1 MKRIYAVVAVI
12 FAVEAVFA
20 VPTPGKARAVVRDW
34 ENIDVNSLNRMPAA
48 TYAMPLANARA
59 ALTDALEFETPWKM
73 SLNGTW
79 KFHWSGDPLRR
90 PLAFEKPSFDVSK
103 WETIDVPCC
112 VEMRGYGMPH
122 YIAHGYPHKFAWPKI
137 LDKETGRPDYN
148 PVMSYKRK
156 FRLPDS
162 WKGRET
168 ILRFEGAGSALY
180 AWINGEKV
188 GYAEDSKLPSE
199 FNITPFLKDGEN
211 EIAVQVFRWCDG
223 SYVEDQDMLR
233 FSGLFRDVSLW
244 SRPKA
249 GIADFV
255 VTQKFGEGYKSAT
268 VDVEVTTYGDAKEV
282 SATLYGAEFK
292 EVGRGDGVGDSKR
305 TTTRLGFKVENP
317 NLWSAEKPY
326 LYTLVL
332 KCGDDIR
339 AKRIGLKEQKIV
351 GEVFYVNGKPIK
363 FKGVNR
369 HETSPENGRTVSCA
383 EMLRDA
389 ELMKRYNIDTVRTSH
404 YPNHRLWYDIC
415 DRYGIYLV
423 AEANVEAH
431 GAGFG
436 KDGFGP
442 IKEWKQTIVE
452 RNERQVRFYRNNPSV
467 TIWSMGNETKHGD
480 NFRAAIAAVRKID
493 PSRPI
498 HWEVGAKDADM
509 DASMYRSVEQV
520 EKLGAAHDAARDKP
534 FFHTEYAH
542 AMGNAIGNFQEYWD
556 VTYAHPSLI
565 GGCIWDWKDQ
575 AIWAGTGRID
585 PKTGREERYLAYGGD
600 FYDNPHNGPICQ
612 NGVVGPLAEVT
623 PKLIEVGHVHRN
635 LVVERGTGNVE
646 RGTGFG
652 LWNRFAFTWA
662 DEFDGRWQLV
672 EDGVEVASGR
682 VVPAHIAPLLRGDVT
697 LEGLDAAIAKG
708 DGKKERFVN
717 VSFATKRDMPWAK
730 AGWVVARDQIA
741 LGGGKAVSVQQQDGS
756 AVSMKQPL
764 AVKENDR
771 SITVECGGTVAVFSR
786 KSGLITQLTVKG
798 VAVLKEVSPGV
809 PAGPHLTCVRAFVD
823 NDKWLKDS
831 FLASGLMRLGY
842 HPEPIIVEDD
852 AVKTV
857 VNVTGTKGCGFK
869 HECTY
874 RFSPDGSVTL
884 ENTVTPYGVMPK
896 ALPRLGLTMR
906 LDPALERIR
915 YYGRGPWENYIDR
928 CTGSFVGLYE
938 STVAEQYVD
947 YVRPQDNGYKSGV
960 RWAEFT
966 DGAGKGVRFEASEPL
981 FMQALHYGWEDI
993 FLARHD
999 GWQKHTL
1006 QIRRYA
1012 PPVAQRD
1019 VILNLDV
1026 RQTGLGGASV
1036 GPATMEKYRFNP
1048 SKPVSWT
1055 LVISPG
1061 KCVGKDDP
1069 CSLTTSVQQHERTAS
1084 VYHSYEFEPIADT
1097 PPPSGFKPFYIS
1109 HYGRHGS
1116 RHLTGSAVSD
1126 VMSALEK
1133 ADKRNALT
1141 ETGRSLLADMRK
1153 IAAVHDDMK
1162 GQLTERGAW
1171 ELKRLARRM
1180 VGRFPEVFSR
1190 PRRVHCR
1197 SSVSPRVLTSQ
1208 ANFTMA
1214 LKGVVPQLEFDFA
1227 TGERHHKVINPLHWA
1242 RMDKPDIAKRTDELA
1257 ESLAKGL
1264 IDPKP
1269 LVERIFTAGN
1279 PPKKPLKFAQAL
1291 FECASICQ
1299 CCRCELGG
1307 LDIYRFLEAGEI
1319 EALSRSLS
1327 ASHYMTMGNSEEF
1340 GEFVSASEA
1349 KLGRDMAARAEA
1361 AIADDRIAADLR
1373 FGHDSGL
1380 WPLAGFL
1387 GLEGPGDRVKAADSP
1402 SSCPS
1407 WKWLPM
1413 AANFQMILYRNA
1425 AGEILVKFLWN
1436 EREMRVRGVKPV
1448 SGPYYKWSDI
1458 QPRMEGNATRI
1469 GEGSSK

>member
-1 MKRIYAVVAVI
+1 MKVKTIICVAMTAACAVVGA
-12 FAVEAVFA
+12 
-20 VPTPGKARAVVRDW
+20 TARGDARPPVKGTAPIESSQKTRTKVRDW
-34 ENIDVNSLNRMPAA
+34 ENIEVNSRNRMPAA
-48 TYAMPLANARA
+48 TYAMPLADEKA

-79 KFHWSGDPLRR
+79 KFRWCGDPNRR
-90 PLAFEKPSFDVSK
+90 PFRFEEVSYDVSK

-122 YIAHGYPHKFAWPKI
+122 YMAHGYPGFKFAWPKI

-156 FRLPDS
+156 FRLPDN

-180 AWINGEKV
+180 AWINGEKA

-211 EIAVQVFRWCDG
+211 EISVQVFRWCDG

-249 GIADFV
+249 GIADFI
-255 VTQKFGEGYKSAT
+255 VTQTFGEGYKSAT
-268 VDVEVTTYGDAKEV
+268 VNVAVETYGNAKDLT
-282 SATLYGAEFK
+282 ATIYDAEFK
-292 EVGRGDGVGDSKR
+292 EVGKGAARGDARPPVALHFTLS
-305 TTTRLGFKVENP
+305 TP

-369 HETSPENGRTVSCA
+369 HETSPDNGRTVTLA

-389 ELMKRYNIDTVRTSH
+389 ELMKRYNIDTVRTCH
-404 YPNHRLWYDIC
+404 YPDHRLWYDIC

-431 GAGFG
+431 GAEYG

-442 IKEWKQTIVE
+442 IKAWMQTIVE

-498 HWEVGAKDADM
+498 HWERGMKDADM
-509 DASMYRSVEQV
+509 DAGMYRSVQRIE
-520 EKLGAAHDAARDKP
+520 ELGAERDAAKSRP

-542 AMGNAIGNFQEYWD
+542 AMGNAMGNFQEYWD
-556 VTYAHPSLI
+556 VAYAHPSLI

-585 PKTGREERYLAYGGD
+585 PKTGREERYFAYGGD

-612 NGVVGPLAEVT
+612 NGIVGPLAEVT

-635 LVVERGTGNVE
+635 LVVERGTGNGE
-646 RGTGFG
+646 RGTGFR

-662 DEFDGRWQLV
+662 DEFDGRWQLM

-682 VVPAHIAPLLRGDVT
+682 IAPAHIAPLSRGDVT
-697 LEGLDAAIAKG
+697 LDGFDATLTRG
-708 DGKKERFVN
+708 DGKKDGLERKERFVN

-730 AGWVVARDQIA
+730 AGWVVAREQIA
-741 LGGGKAVSVQQQDGS
+741 LGAGKTASVQQQAGRAVAPRPPQTVGS
-756 AVSMKQPL
+756 RVPRDRISDFV
-764 AVKENDR
+764 VKEEANAL
-771 SITVECGGTVAVFSR
+771 TVTCGKTVAVFSR
-786 KSGLITQLTVKG
+786 KSGLLTQLTVNG

-809 PAGPHLTCVRAFVD
+809 PAGPHLTCVRAFID
-823 NDKWLKDS
+823 NDKWLKES
-831 FLASGLMRLGY
+831 FLASGLVRLGY
-842 HPEPIIVEDD
+842 HPEPIVVEGDT
-852 AVKTV
+852 VKTV
-857 VNVTGTKGCGFK
+857 INVTGTKGCGFK

-874 RFSPDGSVTL
+874 RFAPDGSITL
-884 ENTVTPYGVMPK
+884 ENTVVPYGVMPK

-906 LDPALERIR
+906 LDPALEHIK

-928 CTGSFVGLYE
+928 YTGSFVGLYE
-938 STVAEQYVD
+938 STVTEQYVD

-966 DGAGKGVRFEASEPL
+966 DGTGNGVRFEASEPM

-999 GWQKHTL
+999 GWQKNTL

-1012 PPVAQRD
+1012 PPVAQHD

-1036 GPATMEKYRFNP
+1036 GPAPMEKYRFDP
-1048 SKPVSWT
+1048 GAPVSWT
-1055 LVISPG
+1055 LRIS
-1061 KCVGKDDP
+1061 
-1069 CSLTTSVQQHERTAS
+1069 
-1084 VYHSYEFEPIADT
+1084 
-1097 PPPSGFKPFYIS
+1097 SGNGVES
-1109 HYGRHGS
+1109 G
-1116 RHLTGSAVSD
+1116 
-1126 VMSALEK
+1126 
-1133 ADKRNALT
+1133 
-1141 ETGRSLLADMRK
+1141 
-1153 IAAVHDDMK
+1153 K
-1162 GQLTERGAW
+1162 GQ
-1171 ELKRLARRM
+1171 
-1180 VGRFPEVFSR
+1180 
-1190 PRRVHCR
+1190 
-1197 SSVSPRVLTSQ
+1197 
-1208 ANFTMA
+1208 
-1214 LKGVVPQLEFDFA
+1214 
-1227 TGERHHKVINPLHWA
+1227 
-1242 RMDKPDIAKRTDELA
+1242 
-1257 ESLAKGL
+1257 
-1264 IDPKP
+1264 
-1269 LVERIFTAGN
+1269 
-1279 PPKKPLKFAQAL
+1279 
-1291 FECASICQ
+1291 
-1299 CCRCELGG
+1299 
-1307 LDIYRFLEAGEI
+1307 
-1319 EALSRSLS
+1319 
-1327 ASHYMTMGNSEEF
+1327 
-1340 GEFVSASEA
+1340 
-1349 KLGRDMAARAEA
+1349 KL
-1361 AIADDRIAADLR
+1361 
-1373 FGHDSGL
+1373 
-1380 WPLAGFL
+1380 
-1387 GLEGPGDRVKAADSP
+1387 
-1402 SSCPS
+1402 
-1407 WKWLPM
+1407 
-1413 AANFQMILYRNA
+1413 
-1425 AGEILVKFLWN
+1425 
-1436 EREMRVRGVKPV
+1436 
-1448 SGPYYKWSDI
+1448 
-1458 QPRMEGNATRI
+1458 
-1469 GEGSSK
+1469 

>member
-1 MKRIYAVVAVI
+1 MKRLCLAVMAATVVMAKS
-12 FAVEAVFA
+12 AFA
-20 VPTPGKARAVVRDW
+20 VPTPEKARTKVRDW
-34 ENIDVNSLNRMPAA
+34 ENIEVNSRNRMPAA
-48 TYAMPLANARA
+48 TYAMPLADENA

-79 KFHWSGDPLRR
+79 KFHWCGDPLRR
-90 PLAFEKPSFDVSK
+90 PFAFEKPSFDVSK

-156 FRLPDS
+156 FRLPDA

-180 AWINGEKV
+180 AWINGEKA

-199 FNITPFLKDGEN
+199 FNITPFLRDGEN
-211 EIAVQVFRWCDG
+211 EISVQVFRWCDG

-249 GIADFV
+249 GVADFI
-255 VTQKFGEGYKSAT
+255 VTQTFGEGYKSAT
-268 VDVEVTTYGDAKEV
+268 VNVAVETYGDTGNV
-282 SATLYGAEFK
+282 TATLYDAQLK
-292 EVGRGDGVGDSKR
+292 EVGRAGAPRPPQS
-305 TTTRLGFKVENP
+305 TTTGGRGATALPGLANIQLP
-317 NLWSAEKPY
+317 SPHLWSAEKPY

-369 HETSPENGRTVSCA
+369 HETSPDNGRTVTPA

-431 GAGFG
+431 GAEYGE
-436 KDGFGP
+436 DGFGP
-442 IKEWKQTIVE
+442 IKAWKQTIVE

-480 NFRAAIAAVRKID
+480 NFRAAIAAVKKID

-498 HWEVGAKDADM
+498 HWQIGFRDADM
-509 DASMYRSVEQV
+509 DAAMYRSVQRIE
-520 EKLGAAHDAARDKP
+520 EIGAERDAAKSRP

-542 AMGNAIGNFQEYWD
+542 AMGNAMGNFQEYWD

-585 PKTGREERYLAYGGD
+585 PKTGREERYFAYGGD

-612 NGVVGPLAEVT
+612 NGIVGPLAEVT

-635 LVVERGTGNVE
+635 LVVERETGNGQ
-646 RGTGFG
+646 RGMGFR

-662 DEFDGRWQLV
+662 DEFDGRWQLM

-682 VVPAHIAPLLRGDVT
+682 IVPAHIAPLSRGDVT
-697 LEGLDAAIAKG
+697 LEGLDAAIVKSDA
-708 DGKKERFVN
+708 KKERFVN

-730 AGWVVARDQIA
+730 RGWVVARDQIA
-741 LGGGKAVSVQQQDGS
+741 VGGEFSNTEAQRLRVGIENGRARSPSAPLSVSET
-756 AVSMKQPL
+756 AN
-764 AVKENDR
+764 A
-771 SITVECGGTVAVFSR
+771 ITVTCGGTVAVFSR
-786 KSGLITQLTVKG
+786 KSGLLTQLTMNG
-798 VAVLKEVSPGV
+798 VAVLKEASPGV
-809 PAGPHLTCVRAFVD
+809 PAGPHLTCVRAFID
-823 NDKWLKDS
+823 NDKWLKES
-831 FLASGLMRLGY
+831 FLSSGLVRLAY
-842 HPEPIIVEDD
+842 HPEPIVVEGNTVK
-852 AVKTV
+852 AVID
-857 VNVTGTKGCGFK
+857 VTGTKGCGFK

-874 RFSPDGSVTL
+874 RFASDGSITL
-884 ENTVTPYGVMPK
+884 ENIVTPYGVMPK

-906 LDPALERIR
+906 LDPALEHVK

-938 STVAEQYVD
+938 STVTEQYVD
-947 YVRPQDNGYKSGV
+947 YVRPQDNGGKSGV
-960 RWAEFT
+960 RWVEFT
-966 DGAGKGVRFEASEPL
+966 DDAGKGVRFEASEPM

-999 GWQKHTL
+999 GWQKDTL

-1026 RQTGLGGASV
+1026 RQTGLGGSSV
-1036 GPATMEKYRFNP
+1036 GPKPLDSYLFDP
-1048 SKPVSWT
+1048 SKPVSWR
-1055 LVISPG
+1055 LRISSG
-1061 KCVGKDDP
+1061 N
-1069 CSLTTSVQQHERTAS
+1069 HAER
-1084 VYHSYEFEPIADT
+1084 
-1097 PPPSGFKPFYIS
+1097 
-1109 HYGRHGS
+1109 
-1116 RHLTGSAVSD
+1116 
-1126 VMSALEK
+1126 
-1133 ADKRNALT
+1133 
-1141 ETGRSLLADMRK
+1141 
-1153 IAAVHDDMK
+1153 
-1162 GQLTERGAW
+1162 
-1171 ELKRLARRM
+1171 
-1180 VGRFPEVFSR
+1180 
-1190 PRRVHCR
+1190 
-1197 SSVSPRVLTSQ
+1197 
-1208 ANFTMA
+1208 
-1214 LKGVVPQLEFDFA
+1214 
-1227 TGERHHKVINPLHWA
+1227 
-1242 RMDKPDIAKRTDELA
+1242 
-1257 ESLAKGL
+1257 
-1264 IDPKP
+1264 
-1269 LVERIFTAGN
+1269 
-1279 PPKKPLKFAQAL
+1279 
-1291 FECASICQ
+1291 
-1299 CCRCELGG
+1299 
-1307 LDIYRFLEAGEI
+1307 
-1319 EALSRSLS
+1319 
-1327 ASHYMTMGNSEEF
+1327 
-1340 GEFVSASEA
+1340 
-1349 KLGRDMAARAEA
+1349 
-1361 AIADDRIAADLR
+1361 
-1373 FGHDSGL
+1373 
-1380 WPLAGFL
+1380 
-1387 GLEGPGDRVKAADSP
+1387 
-1402 SSCPS
+1402 
-1407 WKWLPM
+1407 
-1413 AANFQMILYRNA
+1413 
-1425 AGEILVKFLWN
+1425 
-1436 EREMRVRGVKPV
+1436 
-1448 SGPYYKWSDI
+1448 
-1458 QPRMEGNATRI
+1458 
-1469 GEGSSK
+1469 

>member
-1 MKRIYAVVAVI
+1 MNGAVYGEIWYNCVNMKTSFFIAVSAAAAI
-12 FAVEAVFA
+12 GLAAA
-20 VPTPGKARAVVRDW
+20 QDLSGGDTPRVRDW
-34 ENIDVNSLNRMPAA
+34 ENPAVNSFNRMPAA
-48 TYAMPLANARA
+48 TYAMPLADAKA

-90 PLAFEKPSFDVSK
+90 PLAFEKTSYDISK

-180 AWINGEKV
+180 AWINGVKV

-199 FNITPFLKDGEN
+199 FNITEFLKDGEN

-255 VTQKFGEGYKSAT
+255 VTQKFGEGYRSAT
-268 VDVEVTTYGDAKEV
+268 VNVEVATYGDAQDV
-282 SATLYGAEFK
+282 SATLYDAEFK
-292 EVGRGDGVGDSKR
+292 EVATAAPS
-305 TTTRLGFKVENP
+305 TSQLYTLHFTLYTP
-317 NLWSAEKPY
+317 QLWSAEKPY

-332 KCGDDIR
+332 KCGEDIR

-389 ELMKRYNIDTVRTSH
+389 ELMKCYNIDTVRTSH

-415 DRYGIYLV
+415 DKYGIYLV

-442 IKEWKQTIVE
+442 IQAWKQTIVE

-509 DASMYRSVEQV
+509 DAGMYRSVARIKE
-520 EKLGAAHDAARDKP
+520 LGAAHDAAHDKP

-585 PKTGREERYLAYGGD
+585 PKTGREERYFAYGGD

-612 NGVVGPLAEVT
+612 NGIVGPLAEVT

-635 LVVERGTGNVE
+635 LVVERGTGNGE
-646 RGTGFG
+646 RGMVFR

-662 DEFDGRWQLV
+662 DEFEGCWQLL

-682 VVPAHIAPLLRGDVT
+682 IAAAHVAPLSRGDMT
-697 LEGLDAAIAKG
+697 LEGLGAALAKDAG
-708 DGKKERFVN
+708 GKERFVN
-717 VSFATKRDMPWAK
+717 VSFATKRDAPWAK
-730 AGWVVARDQIA
+730 KGWVVAREQIS
-741 LGGGKAVSVQQQDGS
+741 LGGGRGATALPAADGRARAPRAPLSVSET
-756 AVSMKQPL
+756 ANTL
-764 AVKENDR
+764 
-771 SITVECGGTVAVFSR
+771 TVTCGKTVAVFSR
-786 KSGLITQLTVKG
+786 KSGLLTQLAMKG
-798 VAVLKEVSPGV
+798 VTVLKEVSPGV

-823 NDKWLKDS
+823 NDKWLKES
-831 FLASGLMRLGY
+831 FLASGLVRLGY
-842 HPEPIIVEDD
+842 HPEPLVVTGDCVK
-852 AVKTV
+852 AVI
-857 VNVTGTKGCGFK
+857 NVTGTKGCGFK
-869 HECTY
+869 HECKY
-874 RFSPDGSVTL
+874 RFAFDGSITM
-884 ENTVTPYGVMPK
+884 ENTVRPYGVMPK

-906 LDPALERIR
+906 LDPALERVK

-938 STVAEQYVD
+938 STVTEQYVD
-947 YVRPQDNGYKSGV
+947 YVRPQDNGCKSGV

-966 DGAGKGVRFEASEPL
+966 DGAGKGVRFEASEPMS
-981 FMQALHYGWEDI
+981 MQALHFGWEDI
-993 FLARHD
+993 FLSRHD
-999 GWQKHTL
+999 GWQKNTL

-1036 GPATMEKYRFNP
+1036 GPAPMEKYRFDPNAL
-1048 SKPVSWT
+1048 VTWT
-1055 LVISPG
+1055 LDISP
-1061 KCVGKDDP
+1061 
-1069 CSLTTSVQQHERTAS
+1069 
-1084 VYHSYEFEPIADT
+1084 
-1097 PPPSGFKPFYIS
+1097 
-1109 HYGRHGS
+1109 
-1116 RHLTGSAVSD
+1116 
-1126 VMSALEK
+1126 
-1133 ADKRNALT
+1133 
-1141 ETGRSLLADMRK
+1141 
-1153 IAAVHDDMK
+1153 
-1162 GQLTERGAW
+1162 
-1171 ELKRLARRM
+1171 AR
-1180 VGRFPEVFSR
+1180 
-1190 PRRVHCR
+1190 
-1197 SSVSPRVLTSQ
+1197 
-1208 ANFTMA
+1208 
-1214 LKGVVPQLEFDFA
+1214 
-1227 TGERHHKVINPLHWA
+1227 
-1242 RMDKPDIAKRTDELA
+1242 
-1257 ESLAKGL
+1257 
-1264 IDPKP
+1264 
-1269 LVERIFTAGN
+1269 
-1279 PPKKPLKFAQAL
+1279 
-1291 FECASICQ
+1291 
-1299 CCRCELGG
+1299 
-1307 LDIYRFLEAGEI
+1307 
-1319 EALSRSLS
+1319 
-1327 ASHYMTMGNSEEF
+1327 
-1340 GEFVSASEA
+1340 
-1349 KLGRDMAARAEA
+1349 
-1361 AIADDRIAADLR
+1361 
-1373 FGHDSGL
+1373 
-1380 WPLAGFL
+1380 
-1387 GLEGPGDRVKAADSP
+1387 
-1402 SSCPS
+1402 
-1407 WKWLPM
+1407 
-1413 AANFQMILYRNA
+1413 
-1425 AGEILVKFLWN
+1425 
-1436 EREMRVRGVKPV
+1436 
-1448 SGPYYKWSDI
+1448 
-1458 QPRMEGNATRI
+1458 
-1469 GEGSSK
+1469 

>member
-1 MKRIYAVVAVI
+1 MRTLALLAVSTAVA
-12 FAVEAVFA
+12 FGLSA
-20 VPTPGKARAVVRDW
+20 TPKKTNGRAPVVRDW
-34 ENIDVNSLNRMPAA
+34 ENIDVNSFNRMPAA
-48 TYAMPLANARA
+48 TYAMPLANENA

-79 KFHWSGDPLRR
+79 KFHWSGDPQRR
-90 PLAFEKPSFDVSK
+90 PFVFESPSYDVSK

-156 FRLPDS
+156 FRLPDA

-255 VTQKFGEGYKSAT
+255 VTQKFGEEYKSAT
-268 VDVEVTTYGDAKEV
+268 VDAAVETYGNAQGV
-282 SATLYGAEFK
+282 SATLYDAEFK
-292 EVGRGDGVGDSKR
+292 EVATAAPSAS
-305 TTTRLGFKVENP
+305 TSQLYTLHFTLSSP
-317 NLWSAEKPY
+317 QLWSAEKPY

-332 KCGDDIR
+332 KCGDDVR

-351 GEVFYVNGKPIK
+351 GEVFYVNGKPVK

-415 DRYGIYLV
+415 DKYGIYLV

-431 GAGFG
+431 GAGYD

-442 IKEWKQTIVE
+442 IPAWKQTIVE

-480 NFRAAIAAVRKID
+480 NFRAAIAAVKKID

-498 HWEVGAKDADM
+498 HWERGYRDADM
-509 DASMYRSVEQV
+509 DASMYRSVQRLE
-520 EKLGAAHDAARDKP
+520 EIGAARDAAKSRP

-542 AMGNAIGNFQEYWD
+542 AMGNAMGNFQEYWD
-556 VTYAHPSLI
+556 VTYAHSSLI

-585 PKTGREERYLAYGGD
+585 PKTGREERYFAYGGD

-635 LVVERGTGNVE
+635 LVVTRKATGE
-646 RGTGFG
+646 FS
-652 LWNRFAFTWA
+652 LWNRFLFTWA
-662 DEFDGRWQLV
+662 DEFEGRWQLV

-682 VVPAHIAPLLRGDVT
+682 VVPAHVAPLSRGDVT
-697 LEGLDAAIAKG
+697 LEGLDAALAKG

-717 VSFATKRDMPWAK
+717 VSFATKHDMPWAK
-730 AGWVVARDQIA
+730 AGWVVARDQIE
-741 LGGGKAVSVQQQDGS
+741 VGS
-756 AVSMKQPL
+756 ARSLSAQSSRAPLSVSETDNAL
-764 AVKENDR
+764 AV
-771 SITVECGGTVAVFSR
+771 TCGKTVAVFSR
-786 KSGLITQLTVKG
+786 KSGLLTQLTMNG
-798 VAVLKEVSPGV
+798 VTVLKEVSPGV

-831 FLASGLMRLGY
+831 FLASGLVRLGY
-842 HPEPIIVEDD
+842 HPELLVVTGDCVK
-852 AVKTV
+852 AVI
-857 VNVTGTKGCGFK
+857 NVTGTKGCGFK

-874 RFSPDGSVTL
+874 RFSPDGSLTL

-906 LDPALERIR
+906 LDPALERIK

-938 STVAEQYVD
+938 STVTEQYVD

-981 FMQALHYGWEDI
+981 FMQALHFGWEDI

-1036 GPATMEKYRFNP
+1036 GPATMEKYRFDP

-1055 LVISPG
+1055 LKIIP
-1061 KCVGKDDP
+1061 
-1069 CSLTTSVQQHERTAS
+1069 
-1084 VYHSYEFEPIADT
+1084 
-1097 PPPSGFKPFYIS
+1097 
-1109 HYGRHGS
+1109 
-1116 RHLTGSAVSD
+1116 
-1126 VMSALEK
+1126 K
-1133 ADKRNALT
+1133 AGT
-1141 ETGRSLLADMRK
+1141 ES
-1153 IAAVHDDMK
+1153 
-1162 GQLTERGAW
+1162 
-1171 ELKRLARRM
+1171 
-1180 VGRFPEVFSR
+1180 
-1190 PRRVHCR
+1190 
-1197 SSVSPRVLTSQ
+1197 
-1208 ANFTMA
+1208 
-1214 LKGVVPQLEFDFA
+1214 
-1227 TGERHHKVINPLHWA
+1227 
-1242 RMDKPDIAKRTDELA
+1242 
-1257 ESLAKGL
+1257 
-1264 IDPKP
+1264 
-1269 LVERIFTAGN
+1269 
-1279 PPKKPLKFAQAL
+1279 
-1291 FECASICQ
+1291 
-1299 CCRCELGG
+1299 
-1307 LDIYRFLEAGEI
+1307 
-1319 EALSRSLS
+1319 
-1327 ASHYMTMGNSEEF
+1327 
-1340 GEFVSASEA
+1340 
-1349 KLGRDMAARAEA
+1349 
-1361 AIADDRIAADLR
+1361 
-1373 FGHDSGL
+1373 
-1380 WPLAGFL
+1380 
-1387 GLEGPGDRVKAADSP
+1387 
-1402 SSCPS
+1402 
-1407 WKWLPM
+1407 
-1413 AANFQMILYRNA
+1413 
-1425 AGEILVKFLWN
+1425 
-1436 EREMRVRGVKPV
+1436 
-1448 SGPYYKWSDI
+1448 
-1458 QPRMEGNATRI
+1458 
-1469 GEGSSK
+1469 

>member
-1 MKRIYAVVAVI
+1 MKISLFLAVSIGLTLELSA
-12 FAVEAVFA
+12 APKPTGGR
-20 VPTPGKARAVVRDW
+20 VPIVRDW
-34 ENIDVNSLNRMPAA
+34 ENIAVNSFNRMPAA
-48 TYAMPLANARA
+48 TYAMPLADTKA
-59 ALTDALEFETPWKM
+59 ALTDTLEFETPWKM

-148 PVMSYKRK
+148 PAMSYKRK

-180 AWINGEKV
+180 AWINGEKA

-211 EIAVQVFRWCDG
+211 EISVQVFRWCDG
-223 SYVEDQDMLR
+223 SYIEDQDMLR

-244 SRPKA
+244 SRPKT

-268 VDVEVTTYGDAKEV
+268 VDVEVATYGDAKEV
-282 SATLYGAEFK
+282 SATLYDAEFK
-292 EVGRGDGVGDSKR
+292 EVATAAPS
-305 TTTRLGFKVENP
+305 TSTSQLYTLHFTLYTP
-317 NLWSAEKPY
+317 QLWSAEKPY

-332 KCGDDIR
+332 KCGEDIR

-415 DRYGIYLV
+415 DKYGIYLV

-442 IKEWKQTIVE
+442 IQAWKQTIVE

-509 DASMYRSVEQV
+509 DADMYRSVEQV
-520 EKLGAAHDAARDKP
+520 EELGAAHDAAHDKP

-585 PKTGREERYLAYGGD
+585 PKTGREERYFAYGGD

-612 NGVVGPLAEVT
+612 NGIVGPLAEVT

-635 LVVERGTGNVE
+635 LVVERGTGNGE
-646 RGTGFG
+646 RGMVFR

-662 DEFDGRWQLV
+662 DEFEGCWQLL

-682 VVPAHIAPLLRGDVT
+682 IAAAHVAPLSRGDMT
-697 LEGLDAAIAKG
+697 LEGLGAALAKDAG
-708 DGKKERFVN
+708 GKERFVN
-717 VSFATKRDMPWAK
+717 VSFATKRDAPWAK
-730 AGWVVARDQIA
+730 KGWVVARDQIA
-741 LGGGKAVSVQQQDGS
+741 LGGGKFNTAAQRHGEGKVSV
-756 AVSMKQPL
+756 
-764 AVKENDR
+764 KEDDK
-771 SITVECGGTVAVFSR
+771 SVMVECGGTVAVFCR
-786 KSGLITQLTVKG
+786 KSGLLTRLSVKG
-798 VAVLKEVSPGV
+798 VAVLEEVSPGV

-831 FLASGLMRLGY
+831 FLSSGLVRLGC
-842 HPEPIIVEDD
+842 HPEPIVVEGD

-857 VNVTGTKGCGFK
+857 IDVTGTKGCGFK

-874 RFSPDGSVTL
+874 RFSPDGSIKMD
-884 ENTVTPYGVMPK
+884 NTVTPYGVMPK

-906 LDPALERIR
+906 LVPALEYIK

-938 STVAEQYVD
+938 STVTEQYVD
-947 YVRPQDNGYKSGV
+947 YVRPQDNGCKSGV

-966 DGAGKGVRFEASEPL
+966 DGAGKGVRFEASEPMS
-981 FMQALHYGWEDI
+981 MQALHFGWEDI
-993 FLARHD
+993 FLSRHD
-999 GWQKHTL
+999 GWQKNTL

-1036 GPATMEKYRFNP
+1036 GPAPMEKYRFDPNAL
-1048 SKPVSWT
+1048 VTWT
-1055 LVISPG
+1055 LDISP
-1061 KCVGKDDP
+1061 
-1069 CSLTTSVQQHERTAS
+1069 
-1084 VYHSYEFEPIADT
+1084 
-1097 PPPSGFKPFYIS
+1097 
-1109 HYGRHGS
+1109 
-1116 RHLTGSAVSD
+1116 
-1126 VMSALEK
+1126 
-1133 ADKRNALT
+1133 
-1141 ETGRSLLADMRK
+1141 
-1153 IAAVHDDMK
+1153 
-1162 GQLTERGAW
+1162 
-1171 ELKRLARRM
+1171 AR
-1180 VGRFPEVFSR
+1180 
-1190 PRRVHCR
+1190 
-1197 SSVSPRVLTSQ
+1197 
-1208 ANFTMA
+1208 
-1214 LKGVVPQLEFDFA
+1214 
-1227 TGERHHKVINPLHWA
+1227 
-1242 RMDKPDIAKRTDELA
+1242 
-1257 ESLAKGL
+1257 
-1264 IDPKP
+1264 
-1269 LVERIFTAGN
+1269 
-1279 PPKKPLKFAQAL
+1279 
-1291 FECASICQ
+1291 
-1299 CCRCELGG
+1299 
-1307 LDIYRFLEAGEI
+1307 
-1319 EALSRSLS
+1319 
-1327 ASHYMTMGNSEEF
+1327 
-1340 GEFVSASEA
+1340 
-1349 KLGRDMAARAEA
+1349 
-1361 AIADDRIAADLR
+1361 
-1373 FGHDSGL
+1373 
-1380 WPLAGFL
+1380 
-1387 GLEGPGDRVKAADSP
+1387 
-1402 SSCPS
+1402 
-1407 WKWLPM
+1407 
-1413 AANFQMILYRNA
+1413 
-1425 AGEILVKFLWN
+1425 
-1436 EREMRVRGVKPV
+1436 
-1448 SGPYYKWSDI
+1448 
-1458 QPRMEGNATRI
+1458 
-1469 GEGSSK
+1469 

>member
-1 MKRIYAVVAVI
+1 MRTLVL
-12 FAVEAVFA
+12 FAVSTAVTLGFSVA
-20 VPTPGKARAVVRDW
+20 PKQTDGRAPIVRDW
-34 ENIDVNSLNRMPAA
+34 ENIDVNSFNRMPAA
-48 TYAMPLANARA
+48 TYAMPLANAKA

-79 KFHWSGDPLRR
+79 KFHWSGDPQRR
-90 PLAFEKPSFDVSK
+90 PFVFESPSFDVSK

-148 PVMSYKRK
+148 PAMSYKRK

-255 VTQKFGEGYKSAT
+255 VTQKFGDGYKSAT
-268 VDVEVTTYGDAKEV
+268 VNVEVETYGDAQGV
-282 SATLYGAEFK
+282 SATLYDAEFK
-292 EVGRGDGVGDSKR
+292 EVGRATALPVLAQIALYS
-305 TTTRLGFKVENP
+305 P
-317 NLWSAEKPY
+317 QLWSAEKPY

-351 GEVFYVNGKPIK
+351 GEVFFVNGKPIK

-415 DRYGIYLV
+415 DKYGIYLV

-442 IKEWKQTIVE
+442 IQAWKQTIVE

-509 DASMYRSVEQV
+509 DADMYRSVEQV
-520 EKLGAAHDAARDKP
+520 EKIGAAHDAAHDRP

-556 VTYAHPSLI
+556 ATYAHPSLI

-635 LVVERGTGNVE
+635 LVVTRKATG
-646 RGTGFG
+646 GFS
-652 LWNRFAFTWA
+652 LWNRFLFTWA
-662 DEFDGRWQLV
+662 DEFEGCWQLV

-682 VVPAHIAPLLRGDVT
+682 IASAHVAPLSRGDVT
-697 LEGLDAAIAKG
+697 LDGLDAAIAKG
-708 DGKKERFVN
+708 DDKKERFVN

-730 AGWVVARDQIA
+730 AGWVVAREQIA
-741 LGGGKAVSVQQQDGS
+741 LGGGRGATALPAADGRARAPRASLSVSET
-756 AVSMKQPL
+756 ANTL
-764 AVKENDR
+764 
-771 SITVECGGTVAVFSR
+771 TVACGNTVAVFSR
-786 KSGLITQLTVKG
+786 KSGLLTRLSMKG
-798 VAVLKEVSPGV
+798 VDVLKEVSPGV

-831 FLASGLMRLGY
+831 SLASGLVRLGY
-842 HPEPIIVEDD
+842 HPEPLVVTGDCVK
-852 AVKTV
+852 AVI
-857 VNVTGTKGCGFK
+857 NVTGAKGCGFK

-874 RFSPDGSVTL
+874 RFSPDGSLTL

-906 LDPALERIR
+906 LDPALEHIK

-938 STVAEQYVD
+938 SSVTEQYVD

-981 FMQALHYGWEDI
+981 FMQALHFGWEDI

-1036 GPATMEKYRFNP
+1036 GPATMEKYRFDP

-1055 LVISPG
+1055 LKI
-1061 KCVGKDDP
+1061 
-1069 CSLTTSVQQHERTAS
+1069 
-1084 VYHSYEFEPIADT
+1084 T
-1097 PPPSGFKPFYIS
+1097 P
-1109 HYGRHGS
+1109 
-1116 RHLTGSAVSD
+1116 
-1126 VMSALEK
+1126 K
-1133 ADKRNALT
+1133 AGT
-1141 ETGRSLLADMRK
+1141 ES
-1153 IAAVHDDMK
+1153 
-1162 GQLTERGAW
+1162 
-1171 ELKRLARRM
+1171 
-1180 VGRFPEVFSR
+1180 
-1190 PRRVHCR
+1190 
-1197 SSVSPRVLTSQ
+1197 
-1208 ANFTMA
+1208 
-1214 LKGVVPQLEFDFA
+1214 
-1227 TGERHHKVINPLHWA
+1227 
-1242 RMDKPDIAKRTDELA
+1242 
-1257 ESLAKGL
+1257 
-1264 IDPKP
+1264 
-1269 LVERIFTAGN
+1269 
-1279 PPKKPLKFAQAL
+1279 
-1291 FECASICQ
+1291 
-1299 CCRCELGG
+1299 
-1307 LDIYRFLEAGEI
+1307 
-1319 EALSRSLS
+1319 
-1327 ASHYMTMGNSEEF
+1327 
-1340 GEFVSASEA
+1340 
-1349 KLGRDMAARAEA
+1349 
-1361 AIADDRIAADLR
+1361 
-1373 FGHDSGL
+1373 
-1380 WPLAGFL
+1380 
-1387 GLEGPGDRVKAADSP
+1387 
-1402 SSCPS
+1402 
-1407 WKWLPM
+1407 
-1413 AANFQMILYRNA
+1413 
-1425 AGEILVKFLWN
+1425 
-1436 EREMRVRGVKPV
+1436 
-1448 SGPYYKWSDI
+1448 
-1458 QPRMEGNATRI
+1458 
-1469 GEGSSK
+1469 

>member
-1 MKRIYAVVAVI
+1 MRTLVLLAVSTAVTLG
-12 FAVEAVFA
+12 FSAAPKQTA
-20 VPTPGKARAVVRDW
+20 GRAPKVRDW
-34 ENIDVNSLNRMPAA
+34 ENIEVNSFNRMPAA
-48 TYAMPLANARA
+48 TYAMPLANEKA

-73 SLNGTW
+73 SLNGMW
-79 KFHWSGDPLRR
+79 KFHWSGDPQRR
-90 PLAFEKPSFDVSK
+90 PFAFEKPSFDVSK

-211 EIAVQVFRWCDG
+211 EISVQVFRWCDG

-255 VTQKFGEGYKSAT
+255 VTQKFGEGYKSVT
-268 VDVEVTTYGDAKEV
+268 VDVAVETYGDAKDV
-282 SATLYGAEFK
+282 TATLYDAEFK
-292 EVGRGDGVGDSKR
+292 EVATAVPSAS
-305 TTTRLGFKVENP
+305 TSQLYTLHFTLYTP
-317 NLWSAEKPY
+317 QLWSAEKPY

-332 KCGDDIR
+332 KCGEDIR

-369 HETSPENGRTVSCA
+369 HETSPENGRTVSRA

-415 DRYGIYLV
+415 DKYGIYLV

-431 GAGFG
+431 GAGYD

-442 IKEWKQTIVE
+442 IPAWKQTIVE

-480 NFRAAIAAVRKID
+480 NFRAAIAAVKKID

-498 HWEVGAKDADM
+498 HWERGYRDADM
-509 DASMYRSVEQV
+509 DASMYRSVQRLE
-520 EKLGAAHDAARDKP
+520 EIGAARDAAKSRP

-542 AMGNAIGNFQEYWD
+542 AMGNAMGNFQEYWD

-585 PKTGREERYLAYGGD
+585 PKTGREERYFAYGGD

-612 NGVVGPLAEVT
+612 NGIVGPLAEVT

-635 LVVERGTGNVE
+635 LVVERGTGNGE
-646 RGTGFG
+646 RGTGFK

-662 DEFDGRWQLV
+662 DEFEGRWQLV

-682 VVPAHIAPLLRGDVT
+682 VAPAHVAPLSRGDVT
-697 LEGLDAAIAKG
+697 LEGLEDAIAKG
-708 DGKKERFVN
+708 DGKKEMFVN
-717 VSFATKRDMPWAK
+717 VSFATKCDMPWAK
-730 AGWVVARDQIA
+730 AGWVVARDQIE
-741 LGGGKAVSVQQQDGS
+741 VGS
-756 AVSMKQPL
+756 ARGASGEGGARGAHAIFAGCDARHPEYASRPEGTRYESGWRASQPANQARSLSAQSPRGPLSVSETASTL
-764 AVKENDR
+764 
-771 SITVECGGTVAVFSR
+771 TVTYGGTHAVFSR
-786 KSGLITQLTVKG
+786 KSGLLTQLTVKG
-798 VAVLKEVSPGV
+798 VPVLKEVSPGV
-809 PAGPHLTCVRAFVD
+809 PAGPHLTCVRAFID
-823 NDKWLKDS
+823 NDKWLKND
-831 FLASGLMRLGY
+831 FLASGLVRLGY
-842 HPEPIIVEDD
+842 HPEPLVVTGDCVK
-852 AVKTV
+852 AVI
-857 VNVTGTKGCGFK
+857 NVTGTKGCGFK

-874 RFSPDGSVTL
+874 RFASDGSITM

-896 ALPRLGLTMR
+896 ALPRLGLSLR
-906 LDPALERIR
+906 LAPALEHIK

-938 STVAEQYVD
+938 STVTEQYVD
-947 YVRPQDNGYKSGV
+947 YVRPQDNGYKSGI

-999 GWQKHTL
+999 GWQKHSL
-1006 QIRRYA
+1006 QIRRHS

-1036 GPATMEKYRFNP
+1036 GPTPLDRYRFDP

-1055 LVISPG
+1055 LRISP
-1061 KCVGKDDP
+1061 
-1069 CSLTTSVQQHERTAS
+1069 LA
-1084 VYHSYEFEPIADT
+1084 FAI
-1097 PPPSGFKPFYIS
+1097 
-1109 HYGRHGS
+1109 GR
-1116 RHLTGSAVSD
+1116 
-1126 VMSALEK
+1126 
-1133 ADKRNALT
+1133 
-1141 ETGRSLLADMRK
+1141 
-1153 IAAVHDDMK
+1153 
-1162 GQLTERGAW
+1162 
-1171 ELKRLARRM
+1171 
-1180 VGRFPEVFSR
+1180 
-1190 PRRVHCR
+1190 
-1197 SSVSPRVLTSQ
+1197 
-1208 ANFTMA
+1208 
-1214 LKGVVPQLEFDFA
+1214 
-1227 TGERHHKVINPLHWA
+1227 
-1242 RMDKPDIAKRTDELA
+1242 
-1257 ESLAKGL
+1257 
-1264 IDPKP
+1264 
-1269 LVERIFTAGN
+1269 
-1279 PPKKPLKFAQAL
+1279 
-1291 FECASICQ
+1291 
-1299 CCRCELGG
+1299 LG
-1307 LDIYRFLEAGEI
+1307 D
-1319 EALSRSLS
+1319 
-1327 ASHYMTMGNSEEF
+1327 
-1340 GEFVSASEA
+1340 
-1349 KLGRDMAARAEA
+1349 
-1361 AIADDRIAADLR
+1361 
-1373 FGHDSGL
+1373 
-1380 WPLAGFL
+1380 
-1387 GLEGPGDRVKAADSP
+1387 
-1402 SSCPS
+1402 
-1407 WKWLPM
+1407 
-1413 AANFQMILYRNA
+1413 
-1425 AGEILVKFLWN
+1425 
-1436 EREMRVRGVKPV
+1436 
-1448 SGPYYKWSDI
+1448 
-1458 QPRMEGNATRI
+1458 
-1469 GEGSSK
+1469 

>member
-1 MKRIYAVVAVI
+1 MKHRIITHFAVVCGCILSVA
-12 FAVEAVFA
+12 ASGAA
-20 VPTPGKARAVVRDW
+20 QSRVRDW
-34 ENIDVNSLNRMPAA
+34 ENIDVNSFNRMPAV
-48 TYAMPLANARA
+48 TYAMPLADEKA

-79 KFHWSGDPLRR
+79 KFHWCGDPLRR
-90 PLAFEKPSFDVSK
+90 PLAFEKTTFDVSK

-122 YIAHGYPHKFAWPKI
+122 YLAHGYPHKFAWPKI

-180 AWINGEKV
+180 AWINGEKA

-211 EIAVQVFRWCDG
+211 EISVQVFRWCDG

-255 VTQKFGEGYKSAT
+255 VTQTFGEGYKSAT
-268 VDVEVTTYGDAKEV
+268 VDVAVETYGDAKEV
-282 SATLYGAEFK
+282 TATLYDDGGRI
-292 EVGRGDGVGDSKR
+292 VGQIPTRDSRHATIKLEKPR
-305 TTTRLGFKVENP
+305 
-317 NLWSAEKPY
+317 LWSAEKPY

-339 AKRIGLKEQKIV
+339 AKRIGLKDQKIV

-442 IKEWKQTIVE
+442 IQAWKQTIVE

-509 DASMYRSVEQV
+509 DADMYRSVERV
-520 EKLGAAHDAARDKP
+520 KELGAAHDAAHDKP

-585 PKTGREERYLAYGGD
+585 PKTGREERYFAYGGD

-635 LVVERGTGNVE
+635 LVVSLPETTMPWGIFLLNV
-646 RGTGFG
+646 RSGICNGKPIPVV
-652 LWNRFAFTWA
+652 LWNRFSFTQSG
-662 DEFDGRWQLV
+662 EFDVCWELV
-672 EDGVEVASGR
+672 EDGRPIANGVCNWPSVQPQDWKNLEIAIPKTDVKESAEYFLNVAFRLKS
-682 VVPAHIAPLLRGDVT
+682 DT
-697 LEGLDAAIAKG
+697 L
-708 DGKKERFVN
+708 
-717 VSFATKRDMPWAK
+717 WAK
-730 AGWVVARDQIA
+730 KGWVVARDQIA
-741 LGGGKAVSVQQQDGS
+741 LGGGNTTSVQQQDGR
-756 AVSMKQPL
+756 AVSMKPPL
-764 AVKENDR
+764 VVNEGEK
-771 SITVECGGTVAVFSR
+771 SITVACRAVAPQPPQTVGSRVPRDRISDFVAKEDAATVTVSCGGTVAVFSR
-786 KSGLITQLTVKG
+786 KSGLLTQLTVNG
-798 VAVLKEVSPGV
+798 VVVLKEVSPGV

-823 NDKWLKDS
+823 NDKWLKES
-831 FLASGLMRLGY
+831 FLASGLVRLGY
-842 HPEPIIVEDD
+842 HPEPIVVTGEE
-852 AVKTV
+852 VKTV
-857 VNVTGTKGCGFK
+857 IDVTGTKGCGFK

-874 RFSPDGSVTL
+874 RFASDGSITM
-884 ENTVTPYGVMPK
+884 ENTVKPYGVMPK

-906 LDPALERIR
+906 LDSALERVK

-938 STVAEQYVD
+938 STVTEQYVD

-960 RWAEFT
+960 RWAEFA
-966 DGAGKGVRFEASEPL
+966 DGVGKGVRFVASEPL

-1006 QIRRYA
+1006 QIRRNS

-1036 GPATMEKYRFNP
+1036 GPAPMEKYRFDP
-1048 SKPVSWT
+1048 SAPVSW
-1055 LVISPG
+1055 
-1061 KCVGKDDP
+1061 
-1069 CSLTTSVQQHERTAS
+1069 
-1084 VYHSYEFEPIADT
+1084 
-1097 PPPSGFKPFYIS
+1097 
-1109 HYGRHGS
+1109 
-1116 RHLTGSAVSD
+1116 
-1126 VMSALEK
+1126 
-1133 ADKRNALT
+1133 
-1141 ETGRSLLADMRK
+1141 
-1153 IAAVHDDMK
+1153 
-1162 GQLTERGAW
+1162 
-1171 ELKRLARRM
+1171 
-1180 VGRFPEVFSR
+1180 
-1190 PRRVHCR
+1190 
-1197 SSVSPRVLTSQ
+1197 
-1208 ANFTMA
+1208 
-1214 LKGVVPQLEFDFA
+1214 
-1227 TGERHHKVINPLHWA
+1227 
-1242 RMDKPDIAKRTDELA
+1242 
-1257 ESLAKGL
+1257 
-1264 IDPKP
+1264 
-1269 LVERIFTAGN
+1269 
-1279 PPKKPLKFAQAL
+1279 
-1291 FECASICQ
+1291 
-1299 CCRCELGG
+1299 
-1307 LDIYRFLEAGEI
+1307 
-1319 EALSRSLS
+1319 
-1327 ASHYMTMGNSEEF
+1327 
-1340 GEFVSASEA
+1340 
-1349 KLGRDMAARAEA
+1349 KL
-1361 AIADDRIAADLR
+1361 RIA
-1373 FGHDSGL
+1373 
-1380 WPLAGFL
+1380 PL
-1387 GLEGPGDRVKAADSP
+1387 
-1402 SSCPS
+1402 
-1407 WKWLPM
+1407 
-1413 AANFQMILYRNA
+1413 
-1425 AGEILVKFLWN
+1425 
-1436 EREMRVRGVKPV
+1436 
-1448 SGPYYKWSDI
+1448 
-1458 QPRMEGNATRI
+1458 
-1469 GEGSSK
+1469 

>member
-1 MKRIYAVVAVI
+1 MRTLVLLAVSTVVTLGFSAD
-12 FAVEAVFA
+12 
-20 VPTPGKARAVVRDW
+20 PKQTDGRAPIVRDW
-34 ENIDVNSLNRMPAA
+34 ENIAVNSFNRMPAA
-48 TYAMPLANARA
+48 TYAMPLANEKA

-79 KFHWSGDPLRR
+79 KFHWSGDPQRR
-90 PLAFEKPSFDVSK
+90 PFVFENPSFDVSK

-122 YIAHGYPHKFAWPKI
+122 YLAHGYPHKFAWPKI

-255 VTQKFGEGYKSAT
+255 VTQKFGEGYKKAT
-268 VDVEVTTYGDAKEV
+268 VDVVVETYGDAQEV
-282 SATLYGAEFK
+282 SATLYDAQFK
-292 EVGRGDGVGDSKR
+292 EMGRGDGVGDNKR
-305 TTTRLGFKVENP
+305 TTTRLDFKVENP

-351 GEVFYVNGKPIK
+351 GEVFYVNGKPVK

-431 GAGFG
+431 GAEYGE
-436 KDGFGP
+436 DGFGP
-442 IKEWKQTIVE
+442 IKAWKQTIVE

-498 HWEVGAKDADM
+498 HWEHGAKDADM

-520 EKLGAAHDAARDKP
+520 GEIGAAHDAAHDRP

-575 AIWAGTGRID
+575 AIWVGTGRID

-635 LVVERGTGNVE
+635 LVVERGTGNGERGMENGE
-646 RGTGFG
+646 RGTGNGERGMGFK

-662 DEFDGRWQLV
+662 DEFEGRWQLV

-682 VVPAHIAPLLRGDVT
+682 VVPAHIAPLSRGDVT
-697 LEGLDAAIAKG
+697 LEGLEAALARG
-708 DGKKERFVN
+708 DGKKDGLEGKERFVN

-730 AGWVVARDQIA
+730 AGWVVAREQIS
-741 LGGGKAVSVQQQDGS
+741 LGGRGATALPAADGRARAPLSVSETDNV
-756 AVSMKQPL
+756 L
-764 AVKENDR
+764 
-771 SITVECGGTVAVFSR
+771 TVTCGDTRAVFSR
-786 KSGLITQLTVKG
+786 KSGLLTQLTMNG

-831 FLASGLMRLGY
+831 FLASGLVRLGY
-842 HPEPIIVEDD
+842 HPEPLVVTGDCVK
-852 AVKTV
+852 AVI
-857 VNVTGTKGCGFK
+857 NVTGTKGCGFK
-869 HECTY
+869 HECMY
-874 RFSPDGSVTL
+874 RFAPDGSLTL

-906 LDPALERIR
+906 LDPALEHIK

-938 STVAEQYVD
+938 STVTEQYVD

-1036 GPATMEKYRFNP
+1036 GPATMEKYRFDP

-1055 LVISPG
+1055 LRI
-1061 KCVGKDDP
+1061 
-1069 CSLTTSVQQHERTAS
+1069 
-1084 VYHSYEFEPIADT
+1084 T
-1097 PPPSGFKPFYIS
+1097 P
-1109 HYGRHGS
+1109 
-1116 RHLTGSAVSD
+1116 
-1126 VMSALEK
+1126 
-1133 ADKRNALT
+1133 
-1141 ETGRSLLADMRK
+1141 LA
-1153 IAAVHDDMK
+1153 
-1162 GQLTERGAW
+1162 
-1171 ELKRLARRM
+1171 
-1180 VGRFPEVFSR
+1180 
-1190 PRRVHCR
+1190 
-1197 SSVSPRVLTSQ
+1197 
-1208 ANFTMA
+1208 
-1214 LKGVVPQLEFDFA
+1214 FA
-1227 TGERHHKVINPLHWA
+1227 TGR
-1242 RMDKPDIAKRTDELA
+1242 
-1257 ESLAKGL
+1257 
-1264 IDPKP
+1264 
-1269 LVERIFTAGN
+1269 
-1279 PPKKPLKFAQAL
+1279 
-1291 FECASICQ
+1291 
-1299 CCRCELGG
+1299 LG
-1307 LDIYRFLEAGEI
+1307 D
-1319 EALSRSLS
+1319 
-1327 ASHYMTMGNSEEF
+1327 
-1340 GEFVSASEA
+1340 
-1349 KLGRDMAARAEA
+1349 
-1361 AIADDRIAADLR
+1361 
-1373 FGHDSGL
+1373 
-1380 WPLAGFL
+1380 
-1387 GLEGPGDRVKAADSP
+1387 
-1402 SSCPS
+1402 
-1407 WKWLPM
+1407 
-1413 AANFQMILYRNA
+1413 
-1425 AGEILVKFLWN
+1425 
-1436 EREMRVRGVKPV
+1436 
-1448 SGPYYKWSDI
+1448 
-1458 QPRMEGNATRI
+1458 
-1469 GEGSSK
+1469 

>member
-1 MKRIYAVVAVI
+1 MRNRIIIHLAVVCGCILSVA
-12 FAVEAVFA
+12 ASGAA
-20 VPTPGKARAVVRDW
+20 QSRVRDW
-34 ENIDVNSLNRMPAA
+34 ENIDVNSFNRMPAA
-48 TYAMPLANARA
+48 TYAMPLADAKA

-79 KFHWSGDPLRR
+79 KFHWCGDPLRR
-90 PLAFEKPSFDVSK
+90 PLAFEKTTFDVSK

-180 AWINGEKV
+180 AWINGEKA

-211 EIAVQVFRWCDG
+211 EISVQVFRWCDG

-255 VTQKFGEGYKSAT
+255 VTQTFGEGYKSAT
-268 VDVEVTTYGDAKEV
+268 VDVAVETYGDAKEIT
-282 SATLYGAEFK
+282 ATLYDAQFK
-292 EVGRGDGVGDSKR
+292 EVATAVPSAS
-305 TTTRLGFKVENP
+305 TSQLYTLHFTLYTLQ
-317 NLWSAEKPY
+317 LWSAEKPY

-351 GEVFYVNGKPIK
+351 GEVFYVNGKSVK

-431 GAGFG
+431 GAGFR

-442 IKEWKQTIVE
+442 IQAWKQTIVE

-509 DASMYRSVEQV
+509 DADMYRSVEQV
-520 EKLGAAHDAARDKP
+520 EKIGAAHDAAHDRP

-585 PKTGREERYLAYGGD
+585 PKTGREERYFAYGGD

-635 LVVERGTGNVE
+635 LVVERGTGNGE
-646 RGTGFG
+646 RIPRAKRVAQGDALAGVGTGFR
-652 LWNRFAFTWA
+652 LWNRFLFTWA
-662 DEFDGRWQLV
+662 DEFDGRWQLM

-682 VVPAHIAPLLRGDVT
+682 IVPAHIAPLSRGDLT
-697 LEGLDAAIAKG
+697 LEGFDATLAKG
-708 DGKKERFVN
+708 DDKKERFVN
-717 VSFATKRDMPWAK
+717 VAFATKRDMPWAK

-741 LGGGKAVSVQQQDGS
+741 LGGGKTTSVQQQDGR
-756 AVSMKQPL
+756 AVSMKPPL
-764 AVKENDR
+764 VVNEGEK
-771 SITVECGGTVAVFSR
+771 SITVACRAVAPQPPQTVGSRVPRDRISDFIAKEDAATVTVSCGGTVAVFNR
-786 KSGLITQLTVKG
+786 KSGLLTQLTVKG
-798 VAVLKEVSPGV
+798 VVVLKEVSPGV

-831 FLASGLMRLGY
+831 FLASGLVRLGY
-842 HPEPIIVEDD
+842 HPEPIVVTGDE
-852 AVKTV
+852 VKTV
-857 VNVTGTKGCGFK
+857 IDVTGTKGCGFK
-869 HECTY
+869 HECKY
-874 RFSPDGSVTL
+874 RFASDGSITM
-884 ENTVTPYGVMPK
+884 ENTVRPYGVMPK

-906 LDPALERIR
+906 LDPALERVK

-938 STVAEQYVD
+938 STVTEQYVD

-960 RWAEFT
+960 RWAEFA

-1006 QIRRYA
+1006 QIRRNS

-1036 GPATMEKYRFNP
+1036 GPAPMEKYRFDP
-1048 SKPVSWT
+1048 SAPVSW
-1055 LVISPG
+1055 
-1061 KCVGKDDP
+1061 
-1069 CSLTTSVQQHERTAS
+1069 
-1084 VYHSYEFEPIADT
+1084 
-1097 PPPSGFKPFYIS
+1097 
-1109 HYGRHGS
+1109 
-1116 RHLTGSAVSD
+1116 
-1126 VMSALEK
+1126 
-1133 ADKRNALT
+1133 
-1141 ETGRSLLADMRK
+1141 
-1153 IAAVHDDMK
+1153 
-1162 GQLTERGAW
+1162 
-1171 ELKRLARRM
+1171 
-1180 VGRFPEVFSR
+1180 
-1190 PRRVHCR
+1190 
-1197 SSVSPRVLTSQ
+1197 
-1208 ANFTMA
+1208 
-1214 LKGVVPQLEFDFA
+1214 
-1227 TGERHHKVINPLHWA
+1227 
-1242 RMDKPDIAKRTDELA
+1242 
-1257 ESLAKGL
+1257 
-1264 IDPKP
+1264 
-1269 LVERIFTAGN
+1269 
-1279 PPKKPLKFAQAL
+1279 
-1291 FECASICQ
+1291 
-1299 CCRCELGG
+1299 
-1307 LDIYRFLEAGEI
+1307 
-1319 EALSRSLS
+1319 
-1327 ASHYMTMGNSEEF
+1327 
-1340 GEFVSASEA
+1340 
-1349 KLGRDMAARAEA
+1349 KL
-1361 AIADDRIAADLR
+1361 RIA
-1373 FGHDSGL
+1373 
-1380 WPLAGFL
+1380 PL
-1387 GLEGPGDRVKAADSP
+1387 
-1402 SSCPS
+1402 
-1407 WKWLPM
+1407 
-1413 AANFQMILYRNA
+1413 
-1425 AGEILVKFLWN
+1425 
-1436 EREMRVRGVKPV
+1436 
-1448 SGPYYKWSDI
+1448 
-1458 QPRMEGNATRI
+1458 
-1469 GEGSSK
+1469 

>member
-1 MKRIYAVVAVI
+1 MRNRIIIHLAVVCGCILSVA
-12 FAVEAVFA
+12 ASGAA
-20 VPTPGKARAVVRDW
+20 PSRVRDW
-34 ENIDVNSLNRMPAA
+34 ENIDVNSFNRMPAA
-48 TYAMPLANARA
+48 TYAMPLADAKA

-79 KFHWSGDPLRR
+79 KFHWCGDPLRR
-90 PLAFEKPSFDVSK
+90 PLAFEKTTFDVSK

-180 AWINGEKV
+180 AWINGEKA

-211 EIAVQVFRWCDG
+211 EISVQVFRWCDG

-255 VTQKFGEGYKSAT
+255 VTQTFGEGYKSAT
-268 VDVEVTTYGDAKEV
+268 VDVAVETYGDAKEIT
-282 SATLYGAEFK
+282 ATLYDDGGRI
-292 EVGRGDGVGDSKR
+292 VGQIPTRDSRHATIK
-305 TTTRLGFKVENP
+305 LENP
-317 NLWSAEKPY
+317 RLWSAEKPY

-351 GEVFYVNGKPIK
+351 GEVFYVNGKPVK

-431 GAGFG
+431 GAGFR

-442 IKEWKQTIVE
+442 IQAWKQTIVE

-509 DASMYRSVEQV
+509 DADMYQSVERV
-520 EKLGAAHDAARDKP
+520 EELGAAHDAAHDKP

-585 PKTGREERYLAYGGD
+585 PKTGREERYFAYGGD

-635 LVVERGTGNVE
+635 LVVERGM
-646 RGTGFG
+646 GFR
-652 LWNRFAFTWA
+652 LWNRFLFTWA
-662 DEFDGRWQLV
+662 DEFDGRWQLM

-682 VVPAHIAPLLRGDVT
+682 IAPAHIAPLSRGDLT
-697 LEGLDAAIAKG
+697 LEGFDAALAKG
-708 DGKKERFVN
+708 DDKKERFVN
-717 VSFATKRDMPWAK
+717 VAFATKRDMPWAK

-741 LGGGKAVSVQQQDGS
+741 LGGGKTTSVQQQDGR
-756 AVSMKQPL
+756 AVSMKPPM
-764 AVKENDR
+764 VVNEGEK
-771 SITVECGGTVAVFSR
+771 SITVACRAVAPQPPQTVGSRVPRDRISDFIAKEYAATVTVSCGGTVAVFSR
-786 KSGLITQLTVKG
+786 KSGLLTQLTVKG
-798 VAVLKEVSPGV
+798 VVVLKEVSPGV

-823 NDKWLKDS
+823 NDKWLKES
-831 FLASGLMRLGY
+831 FLASGLVRLGY
-842 HPEPIIVEDD
+842 HPEPIVVTGDE
-852 AVKTV
+852 VKTV
-857 VNVTGTKGCGFK
+857 IDVTGTKGCGFK
-869 HECTY
+869 HECKY
-874 RFSPDGSVTL
+874 RFASDGSITM
-884 ENTVTPYGVMPK
+884 ENTVRPYGVMPK

-906 LDPALERIR
+906 LDPALERVK

-938 STVAEQYVD
+938 STVTEQYVD

-960 RWAEFT
+960 RWAEFA

-999 GWQKHTL
+999 GWQKHTQ
-1006 QIRRYA
+1006 QIRRNS

-1036 GPATMEKYRFNP
+1036 GPAPMEKYRFDP
-1048 SKPVSWT
+1048 SAPVSW
-1055 LVISPG
+1055 
-1061 KCVGKDDP
+1061 
-1069 CSLTTSVQQHERTAS
+1069 
-1084 VYHSYEFEPIADT
+1084 
-1097 PPPSGFKPFYIS
+1097 
-1109 HYGRHGS
+1109 
-1116 RHLTGSAVSD
+1116 
-1126 VMSALEK
+1126 
-1133 ADKRNALT
+1133 
-1141 ETGRSLLADMRK
+1141 
-1153 IAAVHDDMK
+1153 
-1162 GQLTERGAW
+1162 
-1171 ELKRLARRM
+1171 
-1180 VGRFPEVFSR
+1180 
-1190 PRRVHCR
+1190 
-1197 SSVSPRVLTSQ
+1197 
-1208 ANFTMA
+1208 
-1214 LKGVVPQLEFDFA
+1214 
-1227 TGERHHKVINPLHWA
+1227 
-1242 RMDKPDIAKRTDELA
+1242 
-1257 ESLAKGL
+1257 
-1264 IDPKP
+1264 
-1269 LVERIFTAGN
+1269 
-1279 PPKKPLKFAQAL
+1279 
-1291 FECASICQ
+1291 
-1299 CCRCELGG
+1299 
-1307 LDIYRFLEAGEI
+1307 
-1319 EALSRSLS
+1319 
-1327 ASHYMTMGNSEEF
+1327 
-1340 GEFVSASEA
+1340 
-1349 KLGRDMAARAEA
+1349 KL
-1361 AIADDRIAADLR
+1361 RIA
-1373 FGHDSGL
+1373 
-1380 WPLAGFL
+1380 PL
-1387 GLEGPGDRVKAADSP
+1387 
-1402 SSCPS
+1402 
-1407 WKWLPM
+1407 
-1413 AANFQMILYRNA
+1413 
-1425 AGEILVKFLWN
+1425 
-1436 EREMRVRGVKPV
+1436 
-1448 SGPYYKWSDI
+1448 
-1458 QPRMEGNATRI
+1458 
-1469 GEGSSK
+1469 

>member
-1 MKRIYAVVAVI
+1 MRLAAVCGCMLSVA
-12 FAVEAVFA
+12 ASDAA
-20 VPTPGKARAVVRDW
+20 PGRVRDW
-34 ENIDVNSLNRMPAA
+34 ENIDVNSFNRMPAA
-48 TYAMPLANARA
+48 TYAMPLADAKA

-79 KFHWSGDPLRR
+79 KFHWCGDPLRR
-90 PLAFEKPSFDVSK
+90 PLAFEKTTFDVSK

-180 AWINGEKV
+180 AWINGEKA

-211 EIAVQVFRWCDG
+211 EISVQVFRWCDG

-255 VTQKFGEGYKSAT
+255 VTLTFGEGYKSAT
-268 VDVEVTTYGDAKEV
+268 VDVAVETYGDAKEV
-282 SATLYGAEFK
+282 TATLYDDGGRI
-292 EVGRGDGVGDSKR
+292 VGQIPTRDSRHATIKLEKPR
-305 TTTRLGFKVENP
+305 
-317 NLWSAEKPY
+317 LWSAEKPY

-332 KCGDDIR
+332 KCGEDIR

-351 GEVFYVNGKPIK
+351 GEVFYVNGKPVK

-415 DRYGIYLV
+415 DKYGIYLV

-442 IKEWKQTIVE
+442 IQAWKQTIVE

-509 DASMYRSVEQV
+509 DADMYRSVERV
-520 EKLGAAHDAARDKP
+520 KELGAAHDAAHDKP

-585 PKTGREERYLAYGGD
+585 PKTGREERYFAYGGD

-612 NGVVGPLAEVT
+612 NGIVGPLAEVT

-635 LVVERGTGNVE
+635 LVVTLPDTTMPWFTFLLSVRSGIRNGEPIPVVLR
-646 RGTGFG
+646 
-652 LWNRFAFTWA
+652 NRFSFTQSG
-662 DEFDGRWQLV
+662 EFDACWELV
-672 EDGVEVASGR
+672 EDGRPIANGVCNWPSVPPQDWKNLEIAIPKTDVKESAEYFLNVAFRLKS
-682 VVPAHIAPLLRGDVT
+682 DT
-697 LEGLDAAIAKG
+697 L
-708 DGKKERFVN
+708 
-717 VSFATKRDMPWAK
+717 WAK
-730 AGWVVARDQIA
+730 KGWVVARDQIA
-741 LGGGKAVSVQQQDGS
+741 LGGGNTTSVQQQDGR
-756 AVSMKQPL
+756 AVSMKPPL
-764 AVKENDR
+764 VVNEGEK
-771 SITVECGGTVAVFSR
+771 SITVACRAVAPQPPQTVGSRVPRDRISDFVAKEDTATVTVSCGGTVAVFSR
-786 KSGLITQLTVKG
+786 KSGLLTQLTVNG

-823 NDKWLKDS
+823 NDKWLKES
-831 FLASGLMRLGY
+831 FLASGLVRLGY
-842 HPEPIIVEDD
+842 HPEPIVVTGDE
-852 AVKTV
+852 VKTV
-857 VNVTGTKGCGFK
+857 IDVTGTKGCGFK
-869 HECTY
+869 HECKY
-874 RFSPDGSVTL
+874 RFASDGSITM
-884 ENTVTPYGVMPK
+884 ENTVRPYGVMPK

-906 LDPALERIR
+906 LDPALERVK

-938 STVAEQYVD
+938 STVTEQYVD

-960 RWAEFT
+960 RWAEFA

-999 GWQKHTL
+999 GWQKHTQ
-1006 QIRRYA
+1006 QIRRNS

-1036 GPATMEKYRFNP
+1036 GPAPMEKYRFDP
-1048 SKPVSWT
+1048 SAPVSW
-1055 LVISPG
+1055 
-1061 KCVGKDDP
+1061 
-1069 CSLTTSVQQHERTAS
+1069 
-1084 VYHSYEFEPIADT
+1084 
-1097 PPPSGFKPFYIS
+1097 
-1109 HYGRHGS
+1109 
-1116 RHLTGSAVSD
+1116 
-1126 VMSALEK
+1126 
-1133 ADKRNALT
+1133 
-1141 ETGRSLLADMRK
+1141 
-1153 IAAVHDDMK
+1153 
-1162 GQLTERGAW
+1162 
-1171 ELKRLARRM
+1171 
-1180 VGRFPEVFSR
+1180 
-1190 PRRVHCR
+1190 
-1197 SSVSPRVLTSQ
+1197 
-1208 ANFTMA
+1208 
-1214 LKGVVPQLEFDFA
+1214 
-1227 TGERHHKVINPLHWA
+1227 
-1242 RMDKPDIAKRTDELA
+1242 
-1257 ESLAKGL
+1257 
-1264 IDPKP
+1264 
-1269 LVERIFTAGN
+1269 
-1279 PPKKPLKFAQAL
+1279 
-1291 FECASICQ
+1291 
-1299 CCRCELGG
+1299 
-1307 LDIYRFLEAGEI
+1307 
-1319 EALSRSLS
+1319 
-1327 ASHYMTMGNSEEF
+1327 
-1340 GEFVSASEA
+1340 
-1349 KLGRDMAARAEA
+1349 KL
-1361 AIADDRIAADLR
+1361 RIA
-1373 FGHDSGL
+1373 
-1380 WPLAGFL
+1380 PL
-1387 GLEGPGDRVKAADSP
+1387 
-1402 SSCPS
+1402 
-1407 WKWLPM
+1407 
-1413 AANFQMILYRNA
+1413 
-1425 AGEILVKFLWN
+1425 
-1436 EREMRVRGVKPV
+1436 
-1448 SGPYYKWSDI
+1448 
-1458 QPRMEGNATRI
+1458 
-1469 GEGSSK
+1469 

>member
-1 MKRIYAVVAVI
+1 MRTLVL
-12 FAVEAVFA
+12 FAVSTVVTLGFSAA
-20 VPTPGKARAVVRDW
+20 PKQTDGRAPIVRDW
-34 ENIDVNSLNRMPAA
+34 ENIDVNSFNRMPAA
-48 TYAMPLANARA
+48 TYAMPLANAKA

-79 KFHWSGDPLRR
+79 KFHWCGDPLRR
-90 PLAFEKPSFDVSK
+90 PFTFENPSFDVSK

-122 YIAHGYPHKFAWPKI
+122 YIAHGYPHKFVWPKI
-137 LDKETGRPDYN
+137 LDKETGRNDYN

-156 FRLPDS
+156 FRLPDA

-268 VDVEVTTYGDAKEV
+268 VNVTVETYGNAQGV
-282 SATLYGAEFK
+282 SATLYDAEFK
-292 EVGRGDGVGDSKR
+292 ELGRADALPVLAQIALYS
-305 TTTRLGFKVENP
+305 P
-317 NLWSAEKPY
+317 QLWSAEKPY

-351 GEVFYVNGKPIK
+351 GEVFFVNGKPIK

-415 DRYGIYLV
+415 DKYGIYIV

-442 IKEWKQTIVE
+442 IQAWKQTIVE

-493 PSRPI
+493 PSRPV

-509 DASMYRSVEQV
+509 DADMYRSVEQV
-520 EKLGAAHDAARDKP
+520 EKIGAAHDAAHDKP

-556 VTYAHPSLI
+556 ATYAHPSLI

-635 LVVERGTGNVE
+635 LVVTRKATGE
-646 RGTGFG
+646 FS
-652 LWNRFAFTWA
+652 LWNRFLFTWT
-662 DEFDGRWQLV
+662 DEFEGRWQLV

-682 VVPAHIAPLLRGDVT
+682 VAPAHVAPLSRGDVT
-697 LEGLDAAIAKG
+697 LDGLDAAIAKG
-708 DGKKERFVN
+708 DDKKERFVN

-730 AGWVVARDQIA
+730 AGWVVAREQIA
-741 LGGGKAVSVQQQDGS
+741 LGGGRGATALPAADGRARAPRAPLSVSET
-756 AVSMKQPL
+756 ANAL
-764 AVKENDR
+764 AVM
-771 SITVECGGTVAVFSR
+771 CGNTVAVFSR
-786 KSGLITQLTVKG
+786 KSGLLTRLSMKG
-798 VAVLKEVSPGV
+798 VDVFKEVSPGV

-831 FLASGLMRLGY
+831 FLASGLVRLGY
-842 HPEPIIVEDD
+842 HPEPLVVTGDCVK
-852 AVKTV
+852 AVI
-857 VNVTGTKGCGFK
+857 NVTGTKGCGFK

-874 RFSPDGSVTL
+874 RFSPDGSLTL

-906 LDPALERIR
+906 LDPALEHIK

-938 STVAEQYVD
+938 SSVTEQYVD

-960 RWAEFT
+960 RWTEFT

-981 FMQALHYGWEDI
+981 FMQALHFGWEDI

-1036 GPATMEKYRFNP
+1036 GPATMEKYRFDP
-1048 SKPVSWT
+1048 SRPVSWT
-1055 LVISPG
+1055 LKITPKAG
-1061 KCVGKDDP
+1061 K
-1069 CSLTTSVQQHERTAS
+1069 
-1084 VYHSYEFEPIADT
+1084 
-1097 PPPSGFKPFYIS
+1097 
-1109 HYGRHGS
+1109 
-1116 RHLTGSAVSD
+1116 
-1126 VMSALEK
+1126 
-1133 ADKRNALT
+1133 
-1141 ETGRSLLADMRK
+1141 
-1153 IAAVHDDMK
+1153 
-1162 GQLTERGAW
+1162 
-1171 ELKRLARRM
+1171 
-1180 VGRFPEVFSR
+1180 
-1190 PRRVHCR
+1190 
-1197 SSVSPRVLTSQ
+1197 
-1208 ANFTMA
+1208 
-1214 LKGVVPQLEFDFA
+1214 
-1227 TGERHHKVINPLHWA
+1227 
-1242 RMDKPDIAKRTDELA
+1242 
-1257 ESLAKGL
+1257 ES
-1264 IDPKP
+1264 
-1269 LVERIFTAGN
+1269 
-1279 PPKKPLKFAQAL
+1279 
-1291 FECASICQ
+1291 
-1299 CCRCELGG
+1299 
-1307 LDIYRFLEAGEI
+1307 
-1319 EALSRSLS
+1319 
-1327 ASHYMTMGNSEEF
+1327 
-1340 GEFVSASEA
+1340 
-1349 KLGRDMAARAEA
+1349 
-1361 AIADDRIAADLR
+1361 
-1373 FGHDSGL
+1373 
-1380 WPLAGFL
+1380 
-1387 GLEGPGDRVKAADSP
+1387 
-1402 SSCPS
+1402 
-1407 WKWLPM
+1407 
-1413 AANFQMILYRNA
+1413 
-1425 AGEILVKFLWN
+1425 
-1436 EREMRVRGVKPV
+1436 
-1448 SGPYYKWSDI
+1448 
-1458 QPRMEGNATRI
+1458 
-1469 GEGSSK
+1469 

>member
-1 MKRIYAVVAVI
+1 MNMRVAVCV
-12 FAVEAVFA
+12 AVSCGLSLFSVMSGAEQNQ
-20 VPTPGKARAVVRDW
+20 PKGRAPKVRDW
-34 ENIDVNSLNRMPAA
+34 ENPAVNSRNRMPAA
-48 TYAMPLANARA
+48 TYAMPLADEKA

-73 SLNGTW
+73 SLNGMW
-79 KFHWSGDPLRR
+79 KFHWCGDPLRR

-122 YIAHGYPHKFAWPKI
+122 YLAHGYPHKFAWPKI

-148 PVMSYKRK
+148 PVMSYKRT
-156 FRLPDS
+156 FRLPDG

-180 AWINGEKV
+180 AWVNGEQA

-211 EIAVQVFRWCDG
+211 EISVQVFRWCDG

-255 VTQKFGEGYKSAT
+255 VTQTFDAGYARAT
-268 VDVEVTTYGDAKEV
+268 VDVAVETYGNAQEVT
-282 SATLYGAEFK
+282 ATLYDADFK
-292 EVGRGDGVGDSKR
+292 EIGRATASIPPIPQSHNSIIPQFHNS
-305 TTTRLGFKVENP
+305 TISLTSP
-317 NLWSAEKPY
+317 HLWSAEKPY

-332 KCGDDIR
+332 KCGEDVR

-351 GEVFYVNGKPIK
+351 GEVFYVNGKPVK

-369 HETSPENGRTVSCA
+369 HETSPENGRTVSRA

-415 DRYGIYLV
+415 DKYGIYLV

-431 GAGFG
+431 GAGYG

-442 IKEWKQTIVE
+442 IKAWRQTIVE

-498 HWEVGAKDADM
+498 HWECGFKDADM
-509 DASMYRSVEQV
+509 DAAMYKSVEQV
-520 EKLGAAHDAARDKP
+520 EAIGANRDAAKSRP

-542 AMGNAIGNFQEYWD
+542 AMGNALGNFQEYWD

-585 PKTGREERYLAYGGD
+585 PKTGREERYFAYGGD

-612 NGVVGPLAEVT
+612 NGLVGPLAEVT

-635 LVVERGTGNVE
+635 LVVTRKADG
-646 RGTGFG
+646 GFS
-652 LWNRFAFTWA
+652 LWNRFLFTWA

-682 VVPAHIAPLLRGDVT
+682 VAPAHVAPLSRGDVT
-697 LEGLDAAIAKG
+697 LEELDAAIAKG
-708 DGKKERFVN
+708 SATKERFVN

-730 AGWVVARDQIA
+730 AGWVIARDQIA
-741 LGGGKAVSVQQQDGS
+741 LDAKGFDKKAQRHNKPGEGGAGRPLTVVKEDDKAV
-756 AVSMKQPL
+756 
-764 AVKENDR
+764 
-771 SITVECGGTVAVFSR
+771 TVECGGTVAVFSR
-786 KSGLITQLTVKG
+786 KSGLLTQLAVKG
-798 VAVLKEVSPGV
+798 MAVLKEVSQGV

-823 NDKWLKDS
+823 NDKWLKES
-831 FLASGLMRLGY
+831 FLASGLVRLGY
-842 HPEPIIVEDD
+842 HPEPIIVEGD

-857 VNVTGTKGCGFK
+857 IDVTGTKGCGFK
-869 HECTY
+869 HACTY
-874 RFSPDGSVTL
+874 RFLPDGSVMM
-884 ENTVTPYGVMPK
+884 ENTVTPYGVMPR

-906 LDPALERIR
+906 LDPALEHIK
-915 YYGRGPWENYIDR
+915 YYGRGPWENYVDR

-960 RWAEFT
+960 RWVEFT
-966 DGAGKGVRFEASEPL
+966 DGAGRGVRFSASEPL
-981 FMQALHYGWEDI
+981 FMQALHYVWEDI

-1006 QIRRYA
+1006 QIRRNS

-1036 GPATMEKYRFNP
+1036 GPAPMEKYRFDP
-1048 SKPVSWT
+1048 GKPVSWT
-1055 LVISPG
+1055 VR
-1061 KCVGKDDP
+1061 VE
-1069 CSLTTSVQQHERTAS
+1069 SL
-1084 VYHSYEFEPIADT
+1084 
-1097 PPPSGFKPFYIS
+1097 
-1109 HYGRHGS
+1109 
-1116 RHLTGSAVSD
+1116 
-1126 VMSALEK
+1126 
-1133 ADKRNALT
+1133 
-1141 ETGRSLLADMRK
+1141 
-1153 IAAVHDDMK
+1153 
-1162 GQLTERGAW
+1162 GA
-1171 ELKRLARRM
+1171 
-1180 VGRFPEVFSR
+1180 
-1190 PRRVHCR
+1190 
-1197 SSVSPRVLTSQ
+1197 SPR
-1208 ANFTMA
+1208 
-1214 LKGVVPQLEFDFA
+1214 
-1227 TGERHHKVINPLHWA
+1227 
-1242 RMDKPDIAKRTDELA
+1242 
-1257 ESLAKGL
+1257 
-1264 IDPKP
+1264 
-1269 LVERIFTAGN
+1269 
-1279 PPKKPLKFAQAL
+1279 
-1291 FECASICQ
+1291 
-1299 CCRCELGG
+1299 
-1307 LDIYRFLEAGEI
+1307 
-1319 EALSRSLS
+1319 
-1327 ASHYMTMGNSEEF
+1327 
-1340 GEFVSASEA
+1340 
-1349 KLGRDMAARAEA
+1349 
-1361 AIADDRIAADLR
+1361 
-1373 FGHDSGL
+1373 
-1380 WPLAGFL
+1380 
-1387 GLEGPGDRVKAADSP
+1387 
-1402 SSCPS
+1402 
-1407 WKWLPM
+1407 
-1413 AANFQMILYRNA
+1413 
-1425 AGEILVKFLWN
+1425 
-1436 EREMRVRGVKPV
+1436 
-1448 SGPYYKWSDI
+1448 
-1458 QPRMEGNATRI
+1458 
-1469 GEGSSK
+1469 

>member
-1 MKRIYAVVAVI
+1 MKTLAL
-12 FAVEAVFA
+12 FAVSIAITLGLSA
-20 VPTPGKARAVVRDW
+20 APKQTGGRAPIVRDW

-79 KFHWSGDPLRR
+79 KFHWSGDPQRR
-90 PLAFEKPSFDVSK
+90 PLAFENPSFDVSK

-268 VDVEVTTYGDAKEV
+268 VNVEVETYGDAKEV
-282 SATLYGAEFK
+282 SATLYDAELK
-292 EVGRGDGVGDSKR
+292 EVGRAGAPRPPQSTANGGRGATALPVLAHIS
-305 TTTRLGFKVENP
+305 LSSP
-317 NLWSAEKPY
+317 QLWSAEKPY

-332 KCGDDIR
+332 KCGEDIR

-389 ELMKRYNIDTVRTSH
+389 ELMKCYNIDTVRTSH

-436 KDGFGP
+436 KNGFGP
-442 IKEWKQTIVE
+442 IQAWKQTIVE

-493 PSRPI
+493 PSRPV

-509 DASMYRSVEQV
+509 DADMYWSVEQV
-520 EKLGAAHDAARDKP
+520 EKIGAARDAAHDRP

-542 AMGNAIGNFQEYWD
+542 AMDNAIGNFQEYWD

-635 LVVERGTGNVE
+635 LVVERGTGNGE
-646 RGTGFG
+646 RGMGFR
-652 LWNRFAFTWA
+652 LWNRFLFTWA
-662 DEFDGRWQLV
+662 DEFEGRWQLV
-672 EDGVEVASGR
+672 EDGVEIASGR
-682 VVPAHIAPLLRGDVT
+682 VVPAHVAPLSRGDVT
-697 LEGLDAAIAKG
+697 LEGFDAALARG

-717 VSFATKRDMPWAK
+717 VSFATKHDMPWAK
-730 AGWVVARDQIA
+730 AGWVVAREQIEVGEAKRQECRFPEVRLLPDSKRQECRFPEVRLLPDSKRQECRFPEKAYLGEAA
-741 LGGGKAVSVQQQDGS
+741 LSPLQDG
-756 AVSMKQPL
+756 AEIKVQ
-764 AVKENDR
+764 VGN
-771 SITVECGGTVAVFSR
+771 TVAVFSR
-786 KSGLITQLTVKG
+786 KSGLLTKLTMKG
-798 VAVLKEVSPGV
+798 VTVLKEVSPGV

-823 NDKWLKDS
+823 NDKWLKES
-831 FLASGLMRLGY
+831 FLASGLVRLGY
-842 HPEPIIVEDD
+842 HPEPLVVTGNCVK
-852 AVKTV
+852 AVI
-857 VNVTGTKGCGFK
+857 NVTGTKGCGFK

-874 RFSPDGSVTL
+874 RFSPDDSLTL

-906 LDPALERIR
+906 LDPALEHIK

-938 STVAEQYVD
+938 STVTEQYVD

-966 DGAGKGVRFEASEPL
+966 DGAGRGVRFEASEPL
-981 FMQALHYGWEDI
+981 FMQALHFGWEDI

-1036 GPATMEKYRFNP
+1036 GPATMEKYRFDP

-1055 LVISPG
+1055 LSISP
-1061 KCVGKDDP
+1061 
-1069 CSLTTSVQQHERTAS
+1069 R
-1084 VYHSYEFEPIADT
+1084 
-1097 PPPSGFKPFYIS
+1097 
-1109 HYGRHGS
+1109 
-1116 RHLTGSAVSD
+1116 
-1126 VMSALEK
+1126 
-1133 ADKRNALT
+1133 
-1141 ETGRSLLADMRK
+1141 
-1153 IAAVHDDMK
+1153 
-1162 GQLTERGAW
+1162 TER
-1171 ELKRLARRM
+1171 K
-1180 VGRFPEVFSR
+1180 
-1190 PRRVHCR
+1190 
-1197 SSVSPRVLTSQ
+1197 
-1208 ANFTMA
+1208 
-1214 LKGVVPQLEFDFA
+1214 
-1227 TGERHHKVINPLHWA
+1227 
-1242 RMDKPDIAKRTDELA
+1242 
-1257 ESLAKGL
+1257 
-1264 IDPKP
+1264 
-1269 LVERIFTAGN
+1269 
-1279 PPKKPLKFAQAL
+1279 
-1291 FECASICQ
+1291 
-1299 CCRCELGG
+1299 
-1307 LDIYRFLEAGEI
+1307 
-1319 EALSRSLS
+1319 
-1327 ASHYMTMGNSEEF
+1327 
-1340 GEFVSASEA
+1340 
-1349 KLGRDMAARAEA
+1349 
-1361 AIADDRIAADLR
+1361 
-1373 FGHDSGL
+1373 
-1380 WPLAGFL
+1380 
-1387 GLEGPGDRVKAADSP
+1387 
-1402 SSCPS
+1402 
-1407 WKWLPM
+1407 
-1413 AANFQMILYRNA
+1413 
-1425 AGEILVKFLWN
+1425 
-1436 EREMRVRGVKPV
+1436 
-1448 SGPYYKWSDI
+1448 
-1458 QPRMEGNATRI
+1458 
-1469 GEGSSK
+1469 

>member
-1 MKRIYAVVAVI
+1 MKRILVSASVVWTIGAALAA
-12 FAVEAVFA
+12 FA
-20 VPTPGKARAVVRDW
+20 TGKPQAVVRDW
-34 ENIDVNSLNRMPAA
+34 ENIDVNSFNRMPAA
-48 TYAMPLANARA
+48 TYAMPLANENA

-79 KFHWSGDPLRR
+79 KFHWSGDPQRR
-90 PLAFEKPSFDVSK
+90 PFVFENPSFDVSK

-148 PVMSYKRK
+148 PAMSYKRK

-188 GYAEDSKLPSE
+188 GS
-199 FNITPFLKDGEN
+199 
-211 EIAVQVFRWCDG
+211 VQVFRWCDG

-255 VTQKFGEGYKSAT
+255 VTQKFGEGYKSAI
-268 VDVEVTTYGDAKEV
+268 VDVAVEIYGDAKGV
-282 SATLYGAEFK
+282 NATLYDAEFK
-292 EVGRGDGVGDSKR
+292 EVGRAGAPRPPQSTANGGRGATALPVLVHIPLSS
-305 TTTRLGFKVENP
+305 P
-317 NLWSAEKPY
+317 QLWSAEKPY

-332 KCGDDIR
+332 KCGEDIR

-436 KDGFGP
+436 K
-442 IKEWKQTIVE
+442 

-493 PSRPI
+493 PSRPV

-509 DASMYRSVEQV
+509 DADMYWSVEQV
-520 EKLGAAHDAARDKP
+520 EKIGAAHDAAHDRP

-565 GGCIWDWKDQ
+565 GGCIWDWRDQ

-635 LVVERGTGNVE
+635 LVVTRKATGE
-646 RGTGFG
+646 FS
-652 LWNRFAFTWA
+652 LWNRFLFTWA
-662 DEFDGRWQLV
+662 DEFEGRWQLV
-672 EDGVEVASGR
+672 EDGVEVASGH
-682 VVPAHIAPLLRGDVT
+682 VVPAHIAPLSRGDVT
-697 LEGLDAAIAKG
+697 LEGFDAALARGGEKKEG
-708 DGKKERFVN
+708 KERFVN

-730 AGWVVARDQIA
+730 AGWVVAREQIS
-741 LGGGKAVSVQQQDGS
+741 LGGGRGATALPAADGRARAPRASLSVSET
-756 AVSMKQPL
+756 ANTL
-764 AVKENDR
+764 
-771 SITVECGGTVAVFSR
+771 TVTCGKTVAVFSR
-786 KSGLITQLTVKG
+786 KSGLLTQLAMKG
-798 VAVLKEVSPGV
+798 VTVLKEVSPGV

-831 FLASGLMRLGY
+831 FLASGLVRLGY
-842 HPEPIIVEDD
+842 HPEPLVVTGDCVK
-852 AVKTV
+852 AVI
-857 VNVTGTKGCGFK
+857 NVTGTKGCGFM

-874 RFSPDGSVTL
+874 RFASDGSLTL

-906 LDPALERIR
+906 LAPALEHIK

-938 STVAEQYVD
+938 STVAEQYVN

-1036 GPATMEKYRFNP
+1036 GPATMEKYRFDP

-1055 LVISPG
+1055 L
-1061 KCVGKDDP
+1061 
-1069 CSLTTSVQQHERTAS
+1069 
-1084 VYHSYEFEPIADT
+1084 
-1097 PPPSGFKPFYIS
+1097 
-1109 HYGRHGS
+1109 
-1116 RHLTGSAVSD
+1116 
-1126 VMSALEK
+1126 
-1133 ADKRNALT
+1133 
-1141 ETGRSLLADMRK
+1141 
-1153 IAAVHDDMK
+1153 
-1162 GQLTERGAW
+1162 
-1171 ELKRLARRM
+1171 
-1180 VGRFPEVFSR
+1180 
-1190 PRRVHCR
+1190 
-1197 SSVSPRVLTSQ
+1197 RVLPT
-1208 ANFTMA
+1208 ADGRNGKV
-1214 LKGVVPQLEFDFA
+1214 LKGV
-1227 TGERHHKVINPLHWA
+1227 
-1242 RMDKPDIAKRTDELA
+1242 KR
-1257 ESLAKGL
+1257 
-1264 IDPKP
+1264 
-1269 LVERIFTAGN
+1269 
-1279 PPKKPLKFAQAL
+1279 
-1291 FECASICQ
+1291 
-1299 CCRCELGG
+1299 
-1307 LDIYRFLEAGEI
+1307 
-1319 EALSRSLS
+1319 
-1327 ASHYMTMGNSEEF
+1327 
-1340 GEFVSASEA
+1340 
-1349 KLGRDMAARAEA
+1349 
-1361 AIADDRIAADLR
+1361 
-1373 FGHDSGL
+1373 
-1380 WPLAGFL
+1380 
-1387 GLEGPGDRVKAADSP
+1387 
-1402 SSCPS
+1402 
-1407 WKWLPM
+1407 
-1413 AANFQMILYRNA
+1413 
-1425 AGEILVKFLWN
+1425 
-1436 EREMRVRGVKPV
+1436 
-1448 SGPYYKWSDI
+1448 
-1458 QPRMEGNATRI
+1458 
-1469 GEGSSK
+1469 

>member
-1 MKRIYAVVAVI
+1 MKTIKFTPASVALLSVFIFSSLLAPAVAYS
-12 FAVEAVFA
+12 AA
-20 VPTPGKARAVVRDW
+20 KVRDW
-34 ENIDVNSLNRMPAA
+34 ENIEVNSRNRMPAA
-48 TYAMPLANARA
+48 TYAMPLADEKT

-79 KFHWSGDPLRR
+79 KFHWCGDPKRR
-90 PLAFEKPSFDVSK
+90 PLRFEEVTYDVSK

-122 YIAHGYPHKFAWPKI
+122 YMAHGYPGFKFAWPKI

-156 FRLPDS
+156 FRLPDA

-180 AWINGEKV
+180 AWINGEKA

-211 EIAVQVFRWCDG
+211 EISVQVFRWCDG

-233 FSGLFRDVSLW
+233 FSGIFRDVSIW

-255 VTQKFGEGYKSAT
+255 VTQTFGEGYKNAT
-268 VDVEVTTYGDAKEV
+268 VDVAVETYGEAGSV
-282 SATLYGAEFK
+282 TATIYDAEFK
-292 EVGRGDGVGDSKR
+292 EAARGDARTPASASASRTAFGRGIPP
-305 TTTRLGFKVENP
+305 TFYTLHFTLYTP
-317 NLWSAEKPY
+317 HLWSAEKPY

-351 GEVFYVNGKPIK
+351 GEVFYVNGKPVK

-369 HETSPENGRTVSCA
+369 HETSPDNGRTVTSA

-431 GAGFG
+431 GAEYG

-442 IKEWKQTIVE
+442 IKAWEQTIVE

-493 PSRPI
+493 SSRPI
-498 HWEVGAKDADM
+498 HWERGFRDADM
-509 DASMYRSVEQV
+509 DAAMYRSVQRV
-520 EKLGAAHDAARDKP
+520 EEIGAERDAAKSRP

-542 AMGNAIGNFQEYWD
+542 AMGNAMGNFQEYWD

-585 PKTGREERYLAYGGD
+585 PKTGREERYFAYGGD

-612 NGVVGPLAEVT
+612 NGIVGPLAEVT

-635 LVVERGTGNVE
+635 LVVTCGENGA
-646 RGTGFG
+646 FS
-652 LWNRFAFTWA
+652 LWNRFLFTWA
-662 DEFDGRWQLV
+662 DEFDGRWQLM

-682 VVPAHIAPLLRGDVT
+682 IAPAHIAPLSRGEVT
-697 LEGLDAAIAKG
+697 LEELDAAIAKS
-708 DGKKERFVN
+708 DVKKERFVN
-717 VSFATKRDMPWAK
+717 VSFVTKSDAPWAK
-730 AGWVVARDQIA
+730 AGWVIARDQIA
-741 LGGGKAVSVQQQDGS
+741 VGGEDFNTEAQRHRESIEKGS
-756 AVSMKQPL
+756 AVSMKQEL
-764 AVKENDR
+764 TVKEDER
-771 SITVECGGTVAVFSR
+771 SVTVERGGTVVVFSR
-786 KSGLITQLTVKG
+786 KSGLLTQLAMNG
-798 VAVLKEVSPGV
+798 VAIMKEVSPGV
-809 PAGPHLTCVRAFVD
+809 PAGPHLTCVRAFID
-823 NDKWLKDS
+823 NDKWLKES
-831 FLASGLMRLGY
+831 FLASGLVRLGY
-842 HPEPIIVEDD
+842 HPEPIVVEGD

-857 VNVTGTKGCGFK
+857 IDVTGTKGCGLM

-874 RFSPDGSVTL
+874 RFASDGSITL

-906 LDPALERIR
+906 LDSALEHVK

-938 STVAEQYVD
+938 STVTEQYVD
-947 YVRPQDNGYKSGV
+947 YVRPQDNGGKSGV

-966 DGAGKGVRFEASEPL
+966 DGAGKGVRFEASEPM

-999 GWQKHTL
+999 GWQKNTL

-1012 PPVAQRD
+1012 PPVKQHD

-1026 RQTGLGGASV
+1026 RQTGLGGSSV
-1036 GPATMEKYRFNP
+1036 GPKPLDSYLFDP

-1055 LVISPG
+1055 L
-1061 KCVGKDDP
+1061 
-1069 CSLTTSVQQHERTAS
+1069 
-1084 VYHSYEFEPIADT
+1084 
-1097 PPPSGFKPFYIS
+1097 
-1109 HYGRHGS
+1109 
-1116 RHLTGSAVSD
+1116 
-1126 VMSALEK
+1126 
-1133 ADKRNALT
+1133 
-1141 ETGRSLLADMRK
+1141 
-1153 IAAVHDDMK
+1153 
-1162 GQLTERGAW
+1162 
-1171 ELKRLARRM
+1171 
-1180 VGRFPEVFSR
+1180 
-1190 PRRVHCR
+1190 
-1197 SSVSPRVLTSQ
+1197 
-1208 ANFTMA
+1208 
-1214 LKGVVPQLEFDFA
+1214 
-1227 TGERHHKVINPLHWA
+1227 
-1242 RMDKPDIAKRTDELA
+1242 
-1257 ESLAKGL
+1257 
-1264 IDPKP
+1264 
-1269 LVERIFTAGN
+1269 RI
-1279 PPKKPLKFAQAL
+1279 
-1291 FECASICQ
+1291 
-1299 CCRCELGG
+1299 
-1307 LDIYRFLEAGEI
+1307 
-1319 EALSRSLS
+1319 
-1327 ASHYMTMGNSEEF
+1327 
-1340 GEFVSASEA
+1340 
-1349 KLGRDMAARAEA
+1349 
-1361 AIADDRIAADLR
+1361 
-1373 FGHDSGL
+1373 
-1380 WPLAGFL
+1380 
-1387 GLEGPGDRVKAADSP
+1387 
-1402 SSCPS
+1402 
-1407 WKWLPM
+1407 
-1413 AANFQMILYRNA
+1413 
-1425 AGEILVKFLWN
+1425 
-1436 EREMRVRGVKPV
+1436 
-1448 SGPYYKWSDI
+1448 
-1458 QPRMEGNATRI
+1458 
-1469 GEGSSK
+1469 SSK

>member
-1 MKRIYAVVAVI
+1 MKHRIITHLVAVCGCMLSV
-12 FAVEAVFA
+12 AASGA
-20 VPTPGKARAVVRDW
+20 APGRVRDW
-34 ENIDVNSLNRMPAA
+34 ENIDVNSFNRMPAA
-48 TYAMPLANARA
+48 TYAMPLADAKA

-79 KFHWSGDPLRR
+79 KFHWCGDPQRR
-90 PLAFEKPSFDVSK
+90 PLAFEKTSFDVSK

-211 EIAVQVFRWCDG
+211 EISVQVFRWCDG

-255 VTQKFGEGYKSAT
+255 VTQTFGEGYKSAT
-268 VDVEVTTYGDAKEV
+268 VDVAVETYGDAKEIT
-282 SATLYGAEFK
+282 ATLYDDGGRI
-292 EVGRGDGVGDSKR
+292 VGQIPTRDSRHATIKLEKPR
-305 TTTRLGFKVENP
+305 
-317 NLWSAEKPY
+317 LWSAEKPY

-431 GAGFG
+431 GAGFR

-442 IKEWKQTIVE
+442 IQAWKQTIVE

-509 DASMYRSVEQV
+509 DADMYRSVEWV
-520 EKLGAAHDAARDKP
+520 KELGAAHDAAHDKP

-575 AIWAGTGRID
+575 ANWAGTGRID
-585 PKTGREERYLAYGGD
+585 PKTGREERYFAYGGD

-635 LVVERGTGNVE
+635 LVVSLPETTMPWGIFLLSVRSGIRNGEPIPVVL
-646 RGTGFG
+646 R
-652 LWNRFAFTWA
+652 NRFSFTQSG
-662 DEFDGRWQLV
+662 EFDACWELV
-672 EDGVEVASGR
+672 EDGRPIANGVCNWPSVPPQDWKNLEIAVPKTDVKESAEYFLNVEFRLKSDT
-682 VVPAHIAPLLRGDVT
+682 I
-697 LEGLDAAIAKG
+697 
-708 DGKKERFVN
+708 
-717 VSFATKRDMPWAK
+717 WAK
-730 AGWVVARDQIA
+730 KGWVVARDQIA
-741 LGGGKAVSVQQQDGS
+741 LGGGNTTSVQQQDGR
-756 AVSMKQPL
+756 AVSMKPPL
-764 AVKENDR
+764 VVNEGEK
-771 SITVECGGTVAVFSR
+771 SITVACRAVAPQPPQTVGSRVPRDRISDFVAKEDAATVTVSCGGTVAVFSR
-786 KSGLITQLTVKG
+786 KSGLLTQLTVKG
-798 VAVLKEVSPGV
+798 VVILKEVSPGV

-831 FLASGLMRLGY
+831 FLASGLVRLGY
-842 HPEPIIVEDD
+842 HPEPIVVTGDE
-852 AVKTV
+852 VKTV
-857 VNVTGTKGCGFK
+857 IDVTGTKGCGFK
-869 HECTY
+869 HECKY
-874 RFSPDGSVTL
+874 RFASDGSITM
-884 ENTVTPYGVMPK
+884 ENTVKPYGVMPK

-906 LDPALERIR
+906 LDPALERVK

-938 STVAEQYVD
+938 STVTEQYVD

-960 RWAEFT
+960 RWAEFA

-999 GWQKHTL
+999 GWQKHTQ
-1006 QIRRYA
+1006 QIRRNS

-1036 GPATMEKYRFNP
+1036 GPAPMEKYRFDP
-1048 SKPVSWT
+1048 SAPVSW
-1055 LVISPG
+1055 
-1061 KCVGKDDP
+1061 
-1069 CSLTTSVQQHERTAS
+1069 
-1084 VYHSYEFEPIADT
+1084 
-1097 PPPSGFKPFYIS
+1097 
-1109 HYGRHGS
+1109 
-1116 RHLTGSAVSD
+1116 
-1126 VMSALEK
+1126 
-1133 ADKRNALT
+1133 
-1141 ETGRSLLADMRK
+1141 
-1153 IAAVHDDMK
+1153 
-1162 GQLTERGAW
+1162 
-1171 ELKRLARRM
+1171 
-1180 VGRFPEVFSR
+1180 
-1190 PRRVHCR
+1190 
-1197 SSVSPRVLTSQ
+1197 
-1208 ANFTMA
+1208 
-1214 LKGVVPQLEFDFA
+1214 
-1227 TGERHHKVINPLHWA
+1227 
-1242 RMDKPDIAKRTDELA
+1242 
-1257 ESLAKGL
+1257 
-1264 IDPKP
+1264 
-1269 LVERIFTAGN
+1269 
-1279 PPKKPLKFAQAL
+1279 
-1291 FECASICQ
+1291 
-1299 CCRCELGG
+1299 
-1307 LDIYRFLEAGEI
+1307 
-1319 EALSRSLS
+1319 
-1327 ASHYMTMGNSEEF
+1327 
-1340 GEFVSASEA
+1340 
-1349 KLGRDMAARAEA
+1349 KL
-1361 AIADDRIAADLR
+1361 RIA
-1373 FGHDSGL
+1373 
-1380 WPLAGFL
+1380 PL
-1387 GLEGPGDRVKAADSP
+1387 
-1402 SSCPS
+1402 
-1407 WKWLPM
+1407 
-1413 AANFQMILYRNA
+1413 
-1425 AGEILVKFLWN
+1425 
-1436 EREMRVRGVKPV
+1436 
-1448 SGPYYKWSDI
+1448 
-1458 QPRMEGNATRI
+1458 
-1469 GEGSSK
+1469 

>member
-1 MKRIYAVVAVI
+1 MRTLVLLAVSTAVTLG
-12 FAVEAVFA
+12 FSAAPKQTA
-20 VPTPGKARAVVRDW
+20 GRAPKVRDW
-34 ENIDVNSLNRMPAA
+34 ENIEVNSFNRMPAA
-48 TYAMPLANARA
+48 TYAMPLANEKA

-79 KFHWSGDPLRR
+79 KFHWSGDPQRR
-90 PLAFEKPSFDVSK
+90 PFAFENPSFDVSK

-122 YIAHGYPHKFAWPKI
+122 YLAHGYPHKFAWPKI

-148 PVMSYKRK
+148 PVMSYKRM

-180 AWINGEKV
+180 AWINGHKA

-211 EIAVQVFRWCDG
+211 EISVQVFRWCDG

-255 VTQKFGEGYKSAT
+255 VTQTFGEGYKSAT
-268 VDVEVTTYGDAKEV
+268 VDVAVETYGDAKDV
-282 SATLYGAEFK
+282 TATLYDAEFK
-292 EVGRGDGVGDSKR
+292 EVGRAGAPRPPQSTANGGRGATALPVLAHIS
-305 TTTRLGFKVENP
+305 LSSP
-317 NLWSAEKPY
+317 QLWSAEKPY

-332 KCGDDIR
+332 KCGEDIR

-369 HETSPENGRTVSCA
+369 HEASPENGRTVSCA

-415 DRYGIYLV
+415 DKYGIYLV

-431 GAGFG
+431 GAGYD

-442 IKEWKQTIVE
+442 IPAWKQTIVE

-480 NFRAAIAAVRKID
+480 NFRAAIAAVKKID

-498 HWEVGAKDADM
+498 HWERGYRDADM
-509 DASMYRSVEQV
+509 DASMYRSVQRLE
-520 EKLGAAHDAARDKP
+520 EIGAARDAAKSRP

-542 AMGNAIGNFQEYWD
+542 AMGNAMGNFQEYWD
-556 VTYAHPSLI
+556 VTYAHSSLI
-565 GGCIWDWKDQ
+565 GGCTWDWKDQ

-585 PKTGREERYLAYGGD
+585 PKTGREKRYLAYGGD

-612 NGVVGPLAEVT
+612 NGIVGPLAEVT

-635 LVVERGTGNVE
+635 LVVERGTGNGE
-646 RGTGFG
+646 RGTGFK
-652 LWNRFAFTWA
+652 LWNRFAFTLA
-662 DEFDGRWQLV
+662 DEFEGRWQLV

-682 VVPAHIAPLLRGDVT
+682 VVPAHVAPLSRGDVT
-697 LEGLDAAIAKG
+697 LEGLEDAIAKG

-717 VSFATKRDMPWAK
+717 VSFATKCDMPWAK
-730 AGWVVARDQIA
+730 AGWVVAREQIEVGA
-741 LGGGKAVSVQQQDGS
+741 RGASGEGGARGAHAIFAGCDARHPEYASRPEGTLYESGWRASQPANQARSLSAQSPRGSLSVSETAS
-756 AVSMKQPL
+756 TL
-764 AVKENDR
+764 
-771 SITVECGGTVAVFSR
+771 TVTYGGTHAVFSR
-786 KSGLITQLTVKG
+786 KSGLLTQLTVKG
-798 VAVLKEVSPGV
+798 VPVLKEVSPGV
-809 PAGPHLTCVRAFVD
+809 PAGPHLTCVRAFID
-823 NDKWLKDS
+823 NDKWLKND
-831 FLASGLMRLGY
+831 FLASGLVRLGY
-842 HPEPIIVEDD
+842 HPEPLVVTGDCVK
-852 AVKTV
+852 AVI
-857 VNVTGTKGCGFK
+857 NVTGTKGCGFK

-874 RFSPDGSVTL
+874 RFASDGSITM

-896 ALPRLGLTMR
+896 ALPRLGLTLR
-906 LDPALERIR
+906 LDPALEHIK

-947 YVRPQDNGYKSGV
+947 YVRPQDNGYKSGI

-999 GWQKHTL
+999 GWQKHSL
-1006 QIRRYA
+1006 QIRRHS

-1036 GPATMEKYRFNP
+1036 GPAPLDRYRFDP

-1055 LVISPG
+1055 LRISP
-1061 KCVGKDDP
+1061 
-1069 CSLTTSVQQHERTAS
+1069 
-1084 VYHSYEFEPIADT
+1084 
-1097 PPPSGFKPFYIS
+1097 
-1109 HYGRHGS
+1109 
-1116 RHLTGSAVSD
+1116 
-1126 VMSALEK
+1126 
-1133 ADKRNALT
+1133 
-1141 ETGRSLLADMRK
+1141 LA
-1153 IAAVHDDMK
+1153 
-1162 GQLTERGAW
+1162 
-1171 ELKRLARRM
+1171 
-1180 VGRFPEVFSR
+1180 
-1190 PRRVHCR
+1190 
-1197 SSVSPRVLTSQ
+1197 
-1208 ANFTMA
+1208 
-1214 LKGVVPQLEFDFA
+1214 FA
-1227 TGERHHKVINPLHWA
+1227 TGR
-1242 RMDKPDIAKRTDELA
+1242 
-1257 ESLAKGL
+1257 
-1264 IDPKP
+1264 
-1269 LVERIFTAGN
+1269 
-1279 PPKKPLKFAQAL
+1279 
-1291 FECASICQ
+1291 
-1299 CCRCELGG
+1299 LG
-1307 LDIYRFLEAGEI
+1307 D
-1319 EALSRSLS
+1319 
-1327 ASHYMTMGNSEEF
+1327 
-1340 GEFVSASEA
+1340 
-1349 KLGRDMAARAEA
+1349 
-1361 AIADDRIAADLR
+1361 
-1373 FGHDSGL
+1373 
-1380 WPLAGFL
+1380 
-1387 GLEGPGDRVKAADSP
+1387 
-1402 SSCPS
+1402 
-1407 WKWLPM
+1407 
-1413 AANFQMILYRNA
+1413 
-1425 AGEILVKFLWN
+1425 
-1436 EREMRVRGVKPV
+1436 
-1448 SGPYYKWSDI
+1448 
-1458 QPRMEGNATRI
+1458 
-1469 GEGSSK
+1469 

>member
-1 MKRIYAVVAVI
+1 MKISLFLAVSIGLTLELSA
-12 FAVEAVFA
+12 APK
-20 VPTPGKARAVVRDW
+20 PTGGRAPIVRDW
-34 ENIDVNSLNRMPAA
+34 ENIDVNSFNRVPAA
-48 TYAMPLANARA
+48 TYAMPLANEKA

-79 KFHWSGDPLRR
+79 KFHWSGAPQRR
-90 PLAFEKPSFDVSK
+90 PFVFESPSYDVSK

-156 FRLPDS
+156 FRLPDA

-268 VDVEVTTYGDAKEV
+268 VNVEVETYGDAQDV
-282 SATLYGAEFK
+282 SATLYDAEFK
-292 EVGRGDGVGDSKR
+292 EVGRGDGVGDNKR
-305 TTTRLGFKVENP
+305 TTTRLDFTVENP

-332 KCGDDIR
+332 KCGDDVR

-369 HETSPENGRTVSCA
+369 HETSPENGRTVSRA

-415 DRYGIYLV
+415 DKYGIYLV

-431 GAGFG
+431 GAGYD

-442 IKEWKQTIVE
+442 IPAWKQTIVE

-480 NFRAAIAAVRKID
+480 NFRAAIAAVKKID

-498 HWEVGAKDADM
+498 HWERGYRDADM
-509 DASMYRSVEQV
+509 DASMYRSVQRLE
-520 EKLGAAHDAARDKP
+520 EIGAARDAAKSRP

-542 AMGNAIGNFQEYWD
+542 AMGNAMGNFQEYWD

-585 PKTGREERYLAYGGD
+585 PKTGREERYFAYGGD

-612 NGVVGPLAEVT
+612 NGIVGPLAEVT

-635 LVVERGTGNVE
+635 LVVTRKATGE
-646 RGTGFG
+646 FS
-652 LWNRFAFTWA
+652 LWNRFLFTWA
-662 DEFDGRWQLV
+662 DEFEGRWKLV

-682 VVPAHIAPLLRGDVT
+682 VASAHVAPLSRGDVT
-697 LEGLDAAIAKG
+697 LEGLDAAIAKD
-708 DGKKERFVN
+708 DGKKDGLERKERFVN

-730 AGWVVARDQIA
+730 AGWVVAREQIS
-741 LGGGKAVSVQQQDGS
+741 LGGGETASVQQQDGR
-756 AVSMKQPL
+756 AVAPRPPQTVGSRIPRDRISDFV
-764 AVKENDR
+764 AKEEAKTLT
-771 SITVECGGTVAVFSR
+771 ITCGGTRAVFSR
-786 KSGLITQLTVKG
+786 KSGLLTQLTMNG
-798 VAVLKEVSPGV
+798 VTVLKEVSPGV

-823 NDKWLKDS
+823 NDKWLKES
-831 FLASGLMRLGY
+831 FLASGLVRLGY
-842 HPEPIIVEDD
+842 HPEPLVVTGDCVK
-852 AVKTV
+852 AVI
-857 VNVTGTKGCGFK
+857 NVTGTKGCGFK

-874 RFSPDGSVTL
+874 RFSPDGSLTL

-896 ALPRLGLTMR
+896 VLPRLGLTMR
-906 LDPALERIR
+906 LDPALEHVK

-938 STVAEQYVD
+938 STVTEQYVD

-966 DGAGKGVRFEASEPL
+966 DGAGRGVRFEASEPL
-981 FMQALHYGWEDI
+981 FMQALHFGWEDI

-1036 GPATMEKYRFNP
+1036 GPAPLDSYRFDP

-1055 LVISPG
+1055 LAIG
-1061 KCVGKDDP
+1061 G
-1069 CSLTTSVQQHERTAS
+1069 
-1084 VYHSYEFEPIADT
+1084 
-1097 PPPSGFKPFYIS
+1097 
-1109 HYGRHGS
+1109 
-1116 RHLTGSAVSD
+1116 
-1126 VMSALEK
+1126 
-1133 ADKRNALT
+1133 
-1141 ETGRSLLADMRK
+1141 
-1153 IAAVHDDMK
+1153 
-1162 GQLTERGAW
+1162 
-1171 ELKRLARRM
+1171 
-1180 VGRFPEVFSR
+1180 
-1190 PRRVHCR
+1190 CR
-1197 SSVSPRVLTSQ
+1197 Q
-1208 ANFTMA
+1208 
-1214 LKGVVPQLEFDFA
+1214 
-1227 TGERHHKVINPLHWA
+1227 
-1242 RMDKPDIAKRTDELA
+1242 
-1257 ESLAKGL
+1257 
-1264 IDPKP
+1264 
-1269 LVERIFTAGN
+1269 
-1279 PPKKPLKFAQAL
+1279 
-1291 FECASICQ
+1291 
-1299 CCRCELGG
+1299 
-1307 LDIYRFLEAGEI
+1307 
-1319 EALSRSLS
+1319 
-1327 ASHYMTMGNSEEF
+1327 
-1340 GEFVSASEA
+1340 
-1349 KLGRDMAARAEA
+1349 
-1361 AIADDRIAADLR
+1361 
-1373 FGHDSGL
+1373 
-1380 WPLAGFL
+1380 
-1387 GLEGPGDRVKAADSP
+1387 
-1402 SSCPS
+1402 
-1407 WKWLPM
+1407 
-1413 AANFQMILYRNA
+1413 
-1425 AGEILVKFLWN
+1425 
-1436 EREMRVRGVKPV
+1436 
-1448 SGPYYKWSDI
+1448 
-1458 QPRMEGNATRI
+1458 
-1469 GEGSSK
+1469 

>member
-1 MKRIYAVVAVI
+1 MKTLAL
-12 FAVEAVFA
+12 FAVCIAITLGLSA
-20 VPTPGKARAVVRDW
+20 APKQTGGRVPIVRDW
-34 ENIDVNSLNRMPAA
+34 ENIDVNSFNRMPAA
-48 TYAMPLANARA
+48 TYAMPLADAKA

-79 KFHWSGDPLRR
+79 KFHWSGDPQRR
-90 PLAFEKPSFDVSK
+90 PFVFENPSFDVSK

-148 PVMSYKRK
+148 PAMSYKRK

-211 EIAVQVFRWCDG
+211 EISVQVFRWCDG

-255 VTQKFGEGYKSAT
+255 VTQQFGEGYKSAT

-282 SATLYGAEFK
+282 SATLYDAEFK
-292 EVGRGDGVGDSKR
+292 EVGRAGAPRPPQSTANGGRGATALPVLVHIPLSS
-305 TTTRLGFKVENP
+305 LQ
-317 NLWSAEKPY
+317 LWSAEKPY

-332 KCGDDIR
+332 KCGEDIR

-369 HETSPENGRTVSCA
+369 HETSPENGRTVSRA

-436 KDGFGP
+436 KNGFGP
-442 IKEWKQTIVE
+442 IQAWKQTIVE

-509 DASMYRSVEQV
+509 DADMYWSVEQV
-520 EKLGAAHDAARDKP
+520 EKIGAAHDAAHDRP

-585 PKTGREERYLAYGGD
+585 PKTGREERYFAYGGD

-635 LVVERGTGNVE
+635 LVVERGTGNGERGTGNGE
-646 RGTGFG
+646 RGTGFR
-652 LWNRFAFTWA
+652 LWNRFLFTWA
-662 DEFDGRWQLV
+662 DEFEGRWQLV

-682 VVPAHIAPLLRGDVT
+682 VVPAHIAPLSRGDVT
-697 LEGLDAAIAKG
+697 LEGLDAALARG

-730 AGWVVARDQIA
+730 AGWVVAREQIEVGEAKRQECRFPEVRLLPDSKRQECRFPEKAHLGEAA
-741 LGGGKAVSVQQQDGS
+741 LSPLQDG
-756 AVSMKQPL
+756 AEIKVQ
-764 AVKENDR
+764 VGN
-771 SITVECGGTVAVFSR
+771 TVAVFSR
-786 KSGLITQLTVKG
+786 KSGLLTQLTMKG
-798 VAVLKEVSPGV
+798 VTVLKEVSPGV

-831 FLASGLMRLGY
+831 FLASGLVRLGY
-842 HPEPIIVEDD
+842 HPEPLVVTGDCVK
-852 AVKTV
+852 AVI
-857 VNVTGTKGCGFK
+857 NVTGTKGCGFK

-874 RFSPDGSVTL
+874 RFSPDGALTL

-896 ALPRLGLTMR
+896 ALPRIGLTMR
-906 LDPALERIR
+906 LDPALEHIK

-981 FMQALHYGWEDI
+981 FMQALHYEWEDI

-1036 GPATMEKYRFNP
+1036 GPAPLDRYRFDP

-1055 LVISPG
+1055 LRISP
-1061 KCVGKDDP
+1061 
-1069 CSLTTSVQQHERTAS
+1069 
-1084 VYHSYEFEPIADT
+1084 
-1097 PPPSGFKPFYIS
+1097 
-1109 HYGRHGS
+1109 
-1116 RHLTGSAVSD
+1116 
-1126 VMSALEK
+1126 
-1133 ADKRNALT
+1133 
-1141 ETGRSLLADMRK
+1141 LA
-1153 IAAVHDDMK
+1153 
-1162 GQLTERGAW
+1162 
-1171 ELKRLARRM
+1171 
-1180 VGRFPEVFSR
+1180 
-1190 PRRVHCR
+1190 
-1197 SSVSPRVLTSQ
+1197 
-1208 ANFTMA
+1208 
-1214 LKGVVPQLEFDFA
+1214 FA
-1227 TGERHHKVINPLHWA
+1227 TGR
-1242 RMDKPDIAKRTDELA
+1242 
-1257 ESLAKGL
+1257 
-1264 IDPKP
+1264 
-1269 LVERIFTAGN
+1269 
-1279 PPKKPLKFAQAL
+1279 
-1291 FECASICQ
+1291 
-1299 CCRCELGG
+1299 LG
-1307 LDIYRFLEAGEI
+1307 D
-1319 EALSRSLS
+1319 
-1327 ASHYMTMGNSEEF
+1327 
-1340 GEFVSASEA
+1340 
-1349 KLGRDMAARAEA
+1349 
-1361 AIADDRIAADLR
+1361 
-1373 FGHDSGL
+1373 
-1380 WPLAGFL
+1380 
-1387 GLEGPGDRVKAADSP
+1387 
-1402 SSCPS
+1402 
-1407 WKWLPM
+1407 
-1413 AANFQMILYRNA
+1413 
-1425 AGEILVKFLWN
+1425 
-1436 EREMRVRGVKPV
+1436 
-1448 SGPYYKWSDI
+1448 
-1458 QPRMEGNATRI
+1458 
-1469 GEGSSK
+1469 

>member
-1 MKRIYAVVAVI
+1 MRLAAVCGCM
-12 FAVEAVFA
+12 FAVAA
-20 VPTPGKARAVVRDW
+20 SGAAPSRVRDW
-34 ENIDVNSLNRMPAA
+34 ENIDVNSFNRMPAA
-48 TYAMPLANARA
+48 TYAMPLADAKA

-79 KFHWSGDPLRR
+79 KFHWCGDPLRR
-90 PLAFEKPSFDVSK
+90 PLAFEKTTFDVSK

-180 AWINGEKV
+180 AWINGEKA

-211 EIAVQVFRWCDG
+211 EISVQVFRWCDG

-255 VTQKFGEGYKSAT
+255 VTQTFGEEYKSAT
-268 VDVEVTTYGDAKEV
+268 VDVAVETYGDAKEIT
-282 SATLYGAEFK
+282 ATLYDAQFK
-292 EVGRGDGVGDSKR
+292 EVGRGDGVGDNKR
-305 TTTRLGFKVENP
+305 TTTSGQVSGVGDNKRTTRLDFKVENP

-369 HETSPENGRTVSCA
+369 HETSPENGRTVSRA

-415 DRYGIYLV
+415 DKYGIYLV

-431 GAGFG
+431 GAGYD

-442 IKEWKQTIVE
+442 IPAWKQTIVE

-480 NFRAAIAAVRKID
+480 NFRAAIAAVKKID

-498 HWEVGAKDADM
+498 HWERGYRDADM
-509 DASMYRSVEQV
+509 DASMYRSVQRLE
-520 EKLGAAHDAARDKP
+520 EIGAARDAAKSRP

-542 AMGNAIGNFQEYWD
+542 AMGNAMGNFQEYWD

-585 PKTGREERYLAYGGD
+585 PKTGREERYFAYGGD

-635 LVVERGTGNVE
+635 LVVERGIGFREQGIGNRE
-646 RGTGFG
+646 RIPRAKRVAQGDALAGVGMGFR
-652 LWNRFAFTWA
+652 LWNRFLFTWA
-662 DEFDGRWQLV
+662 DEFDGRWQLI

-682 VVPAHIAPLLRGDVT
+682 IVPAHIAPLSRGDLT
-697 LEGLDAAIAKG
+697 LEGFVAALAKG
-708 DGKKERFVN
+708 DDKKERFVN
-717 VSFATKRDMPWAK
+717 VAFATKRDMPWAK

-741 LGGGKAVSVQQQDGS
+741 LGGGNTTSVQQQDGRV
-756 AVSMKQPL
+756 VSMKPPL
-764 AVKENDR
+764 VVNEGEK
-771 SITVECGGTVAVFSR
+771 SITVACRAVAPQPPQTAGSRVPCDRISDFIVKEDTATVIVSCGGTVAVFSR
-786 KSGLITQLTVKG
+786 KSGLLTQLTMKG
-798 VAVLKEVSPGV
+798 ATVLKEVSPGV

-831 FLASGLMRLGY
+831 FLASGLVRLGY
-842 HPEPIIVEDD
+842 HPEPIVVTGDE
-852 AVKTV
+852 VKTV
-857 VNVTGTKGCGFK
+857 IDVTGTKGCGFK

-874 RFSPDGSVTL
+874 RFASDGSITM
-884 ENTVTPYGVMPK
+884 ENTVKPYGVMPK

-906 LDPALERIR
+906 LDPALERVK

-938 STVAEQYVD
+938 STVTEQYVD

-960 RWAEFT
+960 RWAEFA
-966 DGAGKGVRFEASEPL
+966 DGAGKGVRFEASEQL

-1006 QIRRYA
+1006 QIRRNS

-1036 GPATMEKYRFNP
+1036 GPAPMEKYRFDP
-1048 SKPVSWT
+1048 SATVSW
-1055 LVISPG
+1055 
-1061 KCVGKDDP
+1061 
-1069 CSLTTSVQQHERTAS
+1069 
-1084 VYHSYEFEPIADT
+1084 
-1097 PPPSGFKPFYIS
+1097 
-1109 HYGRHGS
+1109 
-1116 RHLTGSAVSD
+1116 
-1126 VMSALEK
+1126 
-1133 ADKRNALT
+1133 
-1141 ETGRSLLADMRK
+1141 
-1153 IAAVHDDMK
+1153 
-1162 GQLTERGAW
+1162 
-1171 ELKRLARRM
+1171 
-1180 VGRFPEVFSR
+1180 
-1190 PRRVHCR
+1190 
-1197 SSVSPRVLTSQ
+1197 
-1208 ANFTMA
+1208 
-1214 LKGVVPQLEFDFA
+1214 
-1227 TGERHHKVINPLHWA
+1227 
-1242 RMDKPDIAKRTDELA
+1242 
-1257 ESLAKGL
+1257 
-1264 IDPKP
+1264 
-1269 LVERIFTAGN
+1269 
-1279 PPKKPLKFAQAL
+1279 
-1291 FECASICQ
+1291 
-1299 CCRCELGG
+1299 
-1307 LDIYRFLEAGEI
+1307 
-1319 EALSRSLS
+1319 
-1327 ASHYMTMGNSEEF
+1327 
-1340 GEFVSASEA
+1340 
-1349 KLGRDMAARAEA
+1349 KL
-1361 AIADDRIAADLR
+1361 RIA
-1373 FGHDSGL
+1373 
-1380 WPLAGFL
+1380 PL
-1387 GLEGPGDRVKAADSP
+1387 
-1402 SSCPS
+1402 
-1407 WKWLPM
+1407 
-1413 AANFQMILYRNA
+1413 
-1425 AGEILVKFLWN
+1425 
-1436 EREMRVRGVKPV
+1436 
-1448 SGPYYKWSDI
+1448 
-1458 QPRMEGNATRI
+1458 
-1469 GEGSSK
+1469 